1 MKKTLKMMWGL
12 VLFLACASVQAA
24 KGPTIDSVEN
34 KDNDLVYVT
43 ATKGDFNISY
53 YLMGTSISNAIKY
66 VSSSTN
72 AYLSMPN
79 GTFTVWAVD
88 TNGNTSTGYTFT
100 KESGSCNMTGVSN
113 ATGTGTIDM
122 CGIMSSTGLY
132 SNLTENVD
140 LVTCA
145 SGYYLH
151 TIQTEPISTTCR
163 LSSLDFTPYGLQK
176 RLCKNTYNYR
186 CVKNNNNN
194 VINAS
199 SYLASLTLST
209 GAYTSSFDPDKYDI
223 SFANGV
229 KFARDK
235 FEYEANVPSSTSII
249 TVFGKLLDED
259 ASFVDGYEPRTVYL
273 NYGEN
278 TVQVKVKGFVNKT
291 EMVSTYTIK
300 VNRAKPSGTGGSTS
314 NKSNVNTLS
323 DISISSGTLSP
334 KFNSNTNVYNVEV
347 ENDVD
352 ILTVGATLSDSK
364 ANFVGSYGPRN
375 VHLNEG
381 ENNVYLKVR
390 SEAGSVRV
398 YRLIVTRKK
407 ATNVEPEP
415 TPDPTPTPDPEPEP
429 TPDKSQ
435 ALLSSLKLSEGRI
448 DFESNVFDYNV
459 SVPNDVTNVIATV
472 ELQNETDKVEI
483 KGGESLEV
491 GANELTVTVT
501 SSDNTVTNVYTIY
514 IIRKEGDVG
523 DNSLLKSLVI
533 SGHAINFN
541 PNINEYNITI
551 KKNETDVGIECVP
564 EDTNASIT
572 IEGNANLTT
581 GSQIKIRV
589 TAENGNYTDYLVNV
603 TGYQKKSNIIGT
615 IFIVLLVILAVAY
628 AILRAL
634 GYKIYFNLQGI
645 KNFFSNLFNSIFTRK

>member
-1 MKKTLKMMWGL
+1 MKKTFKMLWGL
-12 VLFLACASVQAA
+12 VLFLLCVEVEAA

-34 KDNDLVYVT
+34 KDNDLIYVQ

-79 GTFTVWAVD
+79 GTYTIWAVD
-88 TNGNTSTGYTFT
+88 TNGNTSAGYTIT
-100 KESGSCNMTGVSN
+100 KDDGSCNMDGLSNVTGS
-113 ATGTGTIDM
+113 GTIDM

-132 SNLTENVD
+132 SNLTEGKT

-145 SGYYLH
+145 PGYYLH

-186 CVKNNNNN
+186 CEKNTGNI
-194 VINAS
+194 VLNAS
-199 SYLASLTLST
+199 SYLNSLSLSRGSISPAFDKT
-209 GAYTSSFDPDKYDI
+209 KFDYTATVS
-223 SFANGV
+223 
-229 KFARDK
+229 
-235 FEYEANVPSSTSII
+235 SSTSVV
-249 TVFGKLLDED
+249 TVYASLLDSD
-259 ASFVDGYEPRTVYL
+259 ASFVDGYEPRTVNL

-278 TVQVKVKGFVNKT
+278 TIQIKVKGFALQEAT
-291 EMVSTYTIK
+291 ESTYTIK
-300 VNRAKPSGTGGSTS
+300 ITRTKSSGTGGATVS
-314 NKSNVNTLS
+314 KSSVNTLS
-323 DISISSGTLSP
+323 NITLSNGTLSP

-347 ENDVD
+347 ENNVDV
-352 ILTVGATLSDSK
+352 LTVGATLTDNKSS
-364 ANFVGSYGPRN
+364 FVNSYGPRN

-381 ENNVYLKVR
+381 ENNIYLKVK

-398 YRLIVTRKK
+398 YRLIITRKK
-407 ATNVEPEP
+407 ANNVEPEP
-415 TPDPTPTPDPEPEP
+415 TPTPTPDPTPEP
-429 TPDKSQ
+429 TPEVSK
-435 ALLSSLKLSEGRI
+435 ALLSSLKLSEGKI

-459 SVPNDVTNVIATV
+459 TVGYDVTNVVATV
-472 ELQNETDKVEI
+472 ELENDTDTVDI

-491 GANELTVTVT
+491 GANELTITVT
-501 SSDNTVTNVYTIY
+501 SSDGSVSNVYTIY
-514 IIRKEGDVG
+514 IIKKEADTDISG
-523 DNSLLKSLVI
+523 NSLLKSLVI
-533 SGHAINFN
+533 NGHAINFD
-541 PNINEYNITI
+541 PNVNEYNITI

-564 EDTNASIT
+564 DDSNASVT

-589 TAENGNYTDYLVNV
+589 TAENGNYTDYLINV

-645 KNFFSNLFNSIFTRK
+645 KNFFSNLFNGIFTRK

>member
-1 MKKTLKMMWGL
+1 MKKTFKMLWGL
-12 VLFLACASVQAA
+12 VLFLLCVEVEAA

-34 KDNDLVYVT
+34 KDNDLIYVQ

-79 GTFTVWAVD
+79 GTYTIWAVD
-88 TNGNTSTGYTFT
+88 TNGNTSAGYTIT
-100 KESGSCNMTGVSN
+100 KDDGSCNMDGLSNVTGS
-113 ATGTGTIDM
+113 GTIDM

-132 SNLTENVD
+132 SNLTEGKT

-145 SGYYLH
+145 PGYYLH

-186 CVKNNNNN
+186 CEKNTGNI
-194 VINAS
+194 VLNAS
-199 SYLASLTLST
+199 SYLNSLSLSRGSISPAFDKT
-209 GAYTSSFDPDKYDI
+209 KFDYTATVS
-223 SFANGV
+223 
-229 KFARDK
+229 
-235 FEYEANVPSSTSII
+235 SSTSVV
-249 TVFGKLLDED
+249 TVYASLLDSD
-259 ASFVDGYEPRTVYL
+259 ASFVDGYEPRTVNL

-278 TVQVKVKGFVNKT
+278 TIQIKVKGFALQEAT
-291 EMVSTYTIK
+291 ESTYTIK
-300 VNRAKPSGTGGSTS
+300 ITRTKSSGTGGATVS
-314 NKSNVNTLS
+314 KSSVNTLS
-323 DISISSGTLSP
+323 NITLSNGTLSP

-352 ILTVGATLSDSK
+352 VLTVGATLTDNKSS
-364 ANFVGSYGPRN
+364 FVNSYGPRN

-381 ENNVYLKVR
+381 ENNVYLKVK

-398 YRLIVTRKK
+398 YRLIITRKK
-407 ATNVEPEP
+407 ANNVEPEP
-415 TPDPTPTPDPEPEP
+415 TPTPTPDPTPAP
-429 TPDKSQ
+429 TPEVSK
-435 ALLSSLKLSEGRI
+435 ALLSSLKLSEGKI

-459 SVPNDVTNVIATV
+459 TVGYDVTNVVATV
-472 ELQNETDKVEI
+472 ELENDTDTVDI

-491 GANELTVTVT
+491 GANELTITVT
-501 SSDNTVTNVYTIY
+501 SSDGSVSNVYTIY
-514 IIRKEGDVG
+514 IIKKEADTDISG
-523 DNSLLKSLVI
+523 NSLLKSLVI
-533 SGHAINFN
+533 NGHAINFD
-541 PNINEYNITI
+541 PNVNEYNITI

-564 EDTNASIT
+564 DDSNASVT

-589 TAENGNYTDYLVNV
+589 TAENGNYTDYLINV

-615 IFIVLLVILAVAY
+615 IFIVLLVILAIAY

-645 KNFFSNLFNSIFTRK
+645 KNFFSNLFNGIFTRK

>member
-1 MKKTLKMMWGL
+1 MKKTFKMLWGL
-12 VLFLACASVQAA
+12 VLFLLCVEVEAA

-34 KDNDLVYVT
+34 KDNDLIYVQ
-43 ATKGDFNISY
+43 ATKGDYNISY

-79 GTFTVWAVD
+79 GTYTIWAVD
-88 TNGNTSTGYTFT
+88 TNGNTSAGYTIT
-100 KESGSCNMTGVSN
+100 KDDGSCNMDGLSNVTGS
-113 ATGTGTIDM
+113 GTIDM

-132 SNLTENVD
+132 SNLTEGKT

-145 SGYYLH
+145 PGYYLH

-186 CVKNNNNN
+186 CEKNTGNI
-194 VINAS
+194 VLNAS
-199 SYLASLTLST
+199 SYLNSLSLSRGSISPAFDKT
-209 GAYTSSFDPDKYDI
+209 KFDYTATVS
-223 SFANGV
+223 
-229 KFARDK
+229 
-235 FEYEANVPSSTSII
+235 SSTSVV
-249 TVFGKLLDED
+249 TVYASLLDSD
-259 ASFVDGYEPRTVYL
+259 ASFVDGYEPRTVNL

-278 TVQVKVKGFVNKT
+278 TIQIKVKGFALQEAT
-291 EMVSTYTIK
+291 ESTYTIK
-300 VNRAKPSGTGGSTS
+300 ITRTKSSGTGGATVS
-314 NKSNVNTLS
+314 KSSVNTLS
-323 DISISSGTLSP
+323 NITLSNGTLSP

-347 ENDVD
+347 ENNVDV
-352 ILTVGATLSDSK
+352 LTVGATLTDNKS
-364 ANFVGSYGPRN
+364 NFVNSYGPRN

-381 ENNVYLKVR
+381 ENNIYLKVK

-398 YRLIVTRKK
+398 YRLIITRKK
-407 ATNVEPEP
+407 ANIVEPEP
-415 TPDPTPTPDPEPEP
+415 TPTPTPDPTPEP
-429 TPDKSQ
+429 TPEVSK
-435 ALLSSLKLSEGRI
+435 ALLSSLKLSEGKI

-459 SVPNDVTNVIATV
+459 TVGYDVTNVVATV
-472 ELQNETDKVEI
+472 ELENDTDTVDI

-491 GANELTVTVT
+491 GANELTITVT
-501 SSDNTVTNVYTIY
+501 SSDGSVSNVYTIY
-514 IIRKEGDVG
+514 IIKKEADADISG
-523 DNSLLKSLVI
+523 NSLLKSLVI
-533 SGHAINFN
+533 NGHAINFD
-541 PNINEYNITI
+541 PNVNEYNITI

-564 EDTNASIT
+564 DDSNASVT

-589 TAENGNYTDYLVNV
+589 TAENGNYTDYLINV

-615 IFIVLLVILAVAY
+615 IFIVLLVILAIAY

-645 KNFFSNLFNSIFTRK
+645 KNFFSNLFNGIFTRK

>member
-1 MKKTLKMMWGL
+1 MKKTFKMLWGL
-12 VLFLACASVQAA
+12 VLFLLCVEVEAA

-34 KDNDLVYVT
+34 KDNDLIYVQ

-79 GTFTVWAVD
+79 GTYTIWAVD
-88 TNGNTSTGYTFT
+88 TNGNTSAGYTIT
-100 KESGSCNMTGVSN
+100 KDDGSCNMDGLSNVTGS
-113 ATGTGTIDM
+113 GTIDM

-132 SNLTENVD
+132 SNLTEGKT

-145 SGYYLH
+145 PGYYLH

-186 CVKNNNNN
+186 CEKNTGNI
-194 VINAS
+194 VLNAS
-199 SYLASLTLST
+199 SYLNSLSLSRGSISPAFDKT
-209 GAYTSSFDPDKYDI
+209 KFDYTATVS
-223 SFANGV
+223 
-229 KFARDK
+229 
-235 FEYEANVPSSTSII
+235 SSTSVV
-249 TVFGKLLDED
+249 TVYASLLDSD
-259 ASFVDGYEPRTVYL
+259 ASFVDGYEPRTVNL

-278 TVQVKVKGFVNKT
+278 TIQIKVKGFALQEAT
-291 EMVSTYTIK
+291 ESTYTIK
-300 VNRAKPSGTGGSTS
+300 ITRTKSSGTGGATVS
-314 NKSNVNTLS
+314 KSSVNTLS
-323 DISISSGTLSP
+323 NITLSNGSLSP

-352 ILTVGATLSDSK
+352 VLTVGATLTDNKSS
-364 ANFVGSYGPRN
+364 FVNSYGPRN

-381 ENNVYLKVR
+381 ENNVYLKVK

-398 YRLIVTRKK
+398 YRLIITRKK
-407 ATNVEPEP
+407 ANNVEPEP
-415 TPDPTPTPDPEPEP
+415 TPTPTPDPTPAP
-429 TPDKSQ
+429 TPEVSK
-435 ALLSSLKLSEGRI
+435 ALLSSLKLSEGKI

-459 SVPNDVTNVIATV
+459 TVGYDVTNVVATV
-472 ELQNETDKVEI
+472 ELENDTDTVDI

-491 GANELTVTVT
+491 GANELTITVT
-501 SSDNTVTNVYTIY
+501 SSDGSVSNVYTIY
-514 IIRKEGDVG
+514 IIKKEADTDISG
-523 DNSLLKSLVI
+523 NSLLKSLVI
-533 SGHAINFN
+533 NGHAINFD
-541 PNINEYNITI
+541 PNVNEYNITI

-564 EDTNASIT
+564 DDSNASVT

-589 TAENGNYTDYLVNV
+589 TAENGNYTDYLINV

-615 IFIVLLVILAVAY
+615 IFIVLLVILAIAY

-645 KNFFSNLFNSIFTRK
+645 KNFFSNLFNGIFTRK

>member
-1 MKKTLKMMWGL
+1 MKKTFKMLWGL
-12 VLFLACASVQAA
+12 VLFLLCVEVEAA
-24 KGPTIDSVEN
+24 KGPTIDSVES
-34 KDNDLVYVT
+34 KDNDLIYVQ
-43 ATKGDFNISY
+43 ATKGDYNISY

-79 GTFTVWAVD
+79 GTYTIWAVD
-88 TNGNTSTGYTFT
+88 TNGNTSAGYTIT
-100 KESGSCNMTGVSN
+100 KDDGSCNMDGLSNVTGS
-113 ATGTGTIDM
+113 GTIDM

-132 SNLTENVD
+132 SNLTEGKT

-145 SGYYLH
+145 PGYYLH

-186 CVKNNNNN
+186 CEKNTGNI
-194 VINAS
+194 VLNAS
-199 SYLASLTLST
+199 SYLNSLSLSRGSISPAFDKT
-209 GAYTSSFDPDKYDI
+209 KFDYTATVS
-223 SFANGV
+223 
-229 KFARDK
+229 
-235 FEYEANVPSSTSII
+235 SSTSVV
-249 TVFGKLLDED
+249 TVYASLLDSD
-259 ASFVDGYEPRTVYL
+259 ASFVDGYEPRTVNL

-278 TVQVKVKGFVNKT
+278 TIQIKVKGFALQEAT
-291 EMVSTYTIK
+291 ESTYTIK
-300 VNRAKPSGTGGSTS
+300 ITRTKSSGTGGATVS
-314 NKSNVNTLS
+314 KSSVNTLS
-323 DISISSGTLSP
+323 NITLSNGTLSP

-352 ILTVGATLSDSK
+352 VLTVGATLTDNKS
-364 ANFVGSYGPRN
+364 NFVNSYGPRN

-381 ENNVYLKVR
+381 ENNIYLKVK

-398 YRLIVTRKK
+398 YRLIITRKK
-407 ATNVEPEP
+407 ANNVEPEP
-415 TPDPTPTPDPEPEP
+415 TPTPTPDPTPAP
-429 TPDKSQ
+429 TPEVSK
-435 ALLSSLKLSEGRI
+435 ALLSSLKLSEGKI

-459 SVPNDVTNVIATV
+459 TVGYDVTNVVATV
-472 ELQNETDKVEI
+472 ELENDTDTVDI

-491 GANELTVTVT
+491 GANELTITVT
-501 SSDNTVTNVYTIY
+501 SSDGSVSNVYTIY
-514 IIRKEGDVG
+514 IIKKEADADISG
-523 DNSLLKSLVI
+523 NSLLKSLVI
-533 SGHAINFN
+533 NGHAINFD
-541 PNINEYNITI
+541 PNVNEYNITI

-564 EDTNASIT
+564 DDSNASVT

-589 TAENGNYTDYLVNV
+589 TAENGNYTDYLINV

-615 IFIVLLVILAVAY
+615 IFIVLLVILAIAY

-645 KNFFSNLFNSIFTRK
+645 KNFFSNLFNGIFTRK

>member
-1 MKKTLKMMWGL
+1 MKKTFKMLWGL
-12 VLFLACASVQAA
+12 VLFLLCVEVEAA

-34 KDNDLVYVT
+34 KDNDLIYVQ

-79 GTFTVWAVD
+79 GTYTIWAVD
-88 TNGNTSTGYTFT
+88 TNGNTSAGYTIT
-100 KESGSCNMTGVSN
+100 KDDGSCNMDGLSNVTGS
-113 ATGTGTIDM
+113 GTIDM

-132 SNLTENVD
+132 SNLTEGKT

-145 SGYYLH
+145 PGYYLH

-186 CVKNNNNN
+186 CEKNTGNI
-194 VINAS
+194 VLNAS
-199 SYLASLTLST
+199 SYLNSLSLSRGSISPAFDKT
-209 GAYTSSFDPDKYDI
+209 KFDYTATVS
-223 SFANGV
+223 
-229 KFARDK
+229 
-235 FEYEANVPSSTSII
+235 SSTSVV
-249 TVFGKLLDED
+249 TVYASLLDSD
-259 ASFVDGYEPRTVYL
+259 ASFVDGYEPRTVNL

-278 TVQVKVKGFVNKT
+278 IIQIKVKGFALQEAT
-291 EMVSTYTIK
+291 ESTYTIK
-300 VNRAKPSGTGGSTS
+300 ITRTKSSGTGGATVS
-314 NKSNVNTLS
+314 KSSVNTLS
-323 DISISSGTLSP
+323 NITLSNGTLSP

-347 ENDVD
+347 ENNVDV
-352 ILTVGATLSDSK
+352 LTVGATLTDNKSS
-364 ANFVGSYGPRN
+364 FVNSYGPRN

-381 ENNVYLKVR
+381 ENNVYLKVK

-398 YRLIVTRKK
+398 YRLIITRKK
-407 ATNVEPEP
+407 ANNVEPEP
-415 TPDPTPTPDPEPEP
+415 TPTPTPDPTPEP
-429 TPDKSQ
+429 TPEVSK
-435 ALLSSLKLSEGRI
+435 ALLSSLKLSEGKI

-459 SVPNDVTNVIATV
+459 TVGYDVTNVVATV
-472 ELQNETDKVEI
+472 ELENDTDTVDI

-491 GANELTVTVT
+491 GANELTITVT
-501 SSDNTVTNVYTIY
+501 SSDGSVSNVYTIY
-514 IIRKEGDVG
+514 IIKKEADADISG
-523 DNSLLKSLVI
+523 NSLLKSLVI
-533 SGHAINFN
+533 NGHAINFD
-541 PNINEYNITI
+541 PNVNEYNITI

-564 EDTNASIT
+564 DDSNASVT

-589 TAENGNYTDYLVNV
+589 TAENGNYTDYLINV

-615 IFIVLLVILAVAY
+615 IFIVLLVILAIAY

-645 KNFFSNLFNSIFTRK
+645 KNFFSNLFNGIFTRK

>member
-1 MKKTLKMMWGL
+1 MKKTFKMLWGL
-12 VLFLACASVQAA
+12 VLFLLCVEVEAA

-34 KDNDLVYVT
+34 KDNDLIYVQ

-79 GTFTVWAVD
+79 GTYTIWAVD
-88 TNGNTSTGYTFT
+88 TNGNTSAGYTIT
-100 KESGSCNMTGVSN
+100 KDDGSCNMDGLSNVTGS
-113 ATGTGTIDM
+113 GTIDM

-132 SNLTENVD
+132 SNLTEGKT

-145 SGYYLH
+145 PGYYLH

-186 CVKNNNNN
+186 CEKNTGNI
-194 VINAS
+194 VLNAS
-199 SYLASLTLST
+199 SYLNSLSLSRGSISPAFDKT
-209 GAYTSSFDPDKYDI
+209 KFDYTATVS
-223 SFANGV
+223 
-229 KFARDK
+229 
-235 FEYEANVPSSTSII
+235 SSTSVV
-249 TVFGKLLDED
+249 TVYASLLDSD
-259 ASFVDGYEPRTVYL
+259 ASFVDGYEPRTVNL

-278 TVQVKVKGFVNKT
+278 TIQIKVKGFALQEAT
-291 EMVSTYTIK
+291 ESTYTIK
-300 VNRAKPSGTGGSTS
+300 ITRTKSSGTGGATVS
-314 NKSNVNTLS
+314 KSSVNTLS
-323 DISISSGTLSP
+323 NITLSNGTLSP

-352 ILTVGATLSDSK
+352 VLTVGATLTDNKSR
-364 ANFVGSYGPRN
+364 FVNSYGPRN

-381 ENNVYLKVR
+381 ENNIYLKVK

-398 YRLIVTRKK
+398 YRLIITRKK
-407 ATNVEPEP
+407 ANNVEPEP
-415 TPDPTPTPDPEPEP
+415 TPTPTPDPTPEP
-429 TPDKSQ
+429 TPEVSK
-435 ALLSSLKLSEGRI
+435 ALLSSLKLSEGKI

-459 SVPNDVTNVIATV
+459 TVGYDVTNVVATV
-472 ELQNETDKVEI
+472 ELENDTDTVDI

-491 GANELTVTVT
+491 GANELTITVT
-501 SSDNTVTNVYTIY
+501 SSDGSVSNVYTIY
-514 IIRKEGDVG
+514 IIKKEADTDISG
-523 DNSLLKSLVI
+523 NSLLKSLVI
-533 SGHAINFN
+533 NGHVINFD
-541 PNINEYNITI
+541 PNVNEYNITI

-564 EDTNASIT
+564 DDSNASVT

-589 TAENGNYTDYLVNV
+589 TAENGNYTDYLINV

-645 KNFFSNLFNSIFTRK
+645 KNFFSNLFNGIFTRK

>member
-1 MKKTLKMMWGL
+1 
-12 VLFLACASVQAA
+12 
-24 KGPTIDSVEN
+24 
-34 KDNDLVYVT
+34 
-43 ATKGDFNISY
+43 
-53 YLMGTSISNAIKY
+53 MGTSISNAIKY

-79 GTFTVWAVD
+79 GTYTIWAVD
-88 TNGNTSTGYTFT
+88 TNGNTSAGYTIT
-100 KESGSCNMTGVSN
+100 KDDGSCNMDGLSNVTGS
-113 ATGTGTIDM
+113 GTIDM

-132 SNLTENVD
+132 SNLTEGKT

-145 SGYYLH
+145 PGYYLH

-186 CVKNNNNN
+186 CEKNTGNI
-194 VINAS
+194 VLNAS
-199 SYLASLTLST
+199 SYLNSLSLSRGSISPAFDKT
-209 GAYTSSFDPDKYDI
+209 KFDYTATVS
-223 SFANGV
+223 
-229 KFARDK
+229 
-235 FEYEANVPSSTSII
+235 SSTSVV
-249 TVFGKLLDED
+249 TVYASLLDSD
-259 ASFVDGYEPRTVYL
+259 ASFVDGYEPRTVNL

-278 TVQVKVKGFVNKT
+278 TIQIKVKGFALQEAT
-291 EMVSTYTIK
+291 ESTYTIK
-300 VNRAKPSGTGGSTS
+300 ITRTKSSGTGGATVS
-314 NKSNVNTLS
+314 KSSVNTLS
-323 DISISSGTLSP
+323 NITLSNGTLSP

-352 ILTVGATLSDSK
+352 VLTVGATLTDNKS
-364 ANFVGSYGPRN
+364 NFVNSYGPRN

-381 ENNVYLKVR
+381 ENNIYLKVK

-398 YRLIVTRKK
+398 YRLIITRKK
-407 ATNVEPEP
+407 ANNVEPEP
-415 TPDPTPTPDPEPEP
+415 TPTPTPDPTPEP
-429 TPDKSQ
+429 TPEVSK
-435 ALLSSLKLSEGRI
+435 ALLSSLKLSEGKI

-459 SVPNDVTNVIATV
+459 TVGYDVTNVVATV
-472 ELQNETDKVEI
+472 ELENDTDTVDI

-491 GANELTVTVT
+491 GANELTITVT
-501 SSDNTVTNVYTIY
+501 SSDGSVSNVYTIY
-514 IIRKEGDVG
+514 IIKKEADADISG
-523 DNSLLKSLVI
+523 NSLLKSLVI
-533 SGHAINFN
+533 NGHAINFD
-541 PNINEYNITI
+541 PNVNEYNITI

-564 EDTNASIT
+564 DDSNASVT

-589 TAENGNYTDYLVNV
+589 TAENGNYTDYLINV

-615 IFIVLLVILAVAY
+615 IFIVLLVILAIAY

-645 KNFFSNLFNSIFTRK
+645 KNFFSNLFNGIFTRK

>member
-1 MKKTLKMMWGL
+1 MKKTFKMLWGL
-12 VLFLACASVQAA
+12 VLFLLCVEVEAA

-34 KDNDLVYVT
+34 KDNDLIYVQ

-66 VSSSTN
+66 VSNSTN

-79 GTFTVWAVD
+79 GTYTIWAVD
-88 TNGNTSTGYTFT
+88 TNGNTSAGYTIT
-100 KESGSCNMTGVSN
+100 KDDGSCNMDGLSNVTGS
-113 ATGTGTIDM
+113 GTIDM

-132 SNLTENVD
+132 SNLTEGKT

-145 SGYYLH
+145 PGYYLH

-186 CVKNNNNN
+186 CEKNTGNI
-194 VINAS
+194 VLNAS
-199 SYLASLTLST
+199 SYLNSLSLSRGSISPAFDKT
-209 GAYTSSFDPDKYDI
+209 KFDYTATVS
-223 SFANGV
+223 
-229 KFARDK
+229 
-235 FEYEANVPSSTSII
+235 SSTSVV
-249 TVFGKLLDED
+249 TVYASLLDSD
-259 ASFVDGYEPRTVYL
+259 ASFVDGYEPRTVNL

-278 TVQVKVKGFVNKT
+278 TIQIKVKGFALQEAT
-291 EMVSTYTIK
+291 ESTYTIK
-300 VNRAKPSGTGGSTS
+300 ITRTKSSGTGGATVS
-314 NKSNVNTLS
+314 KSSVNTLS
-323 DISISSGTLSP
+323 NITLSNGTLSP

-352 ILTVGATLSDSK
+352 VLTVGATLTDNKSS
-364 ANFVGSYGPRN
+364 FVNSYGPRN

-381 ENNVYLKVR
+381 ENNVYLKVK

-398 YRLIVTRKK
+398 YRLIITRKK
-407 ATNVEPEP
+407 ANNVEPEP
-415 TPDPTPTPDPEPEP
+415 TPTPDPTPEP
-429 TPDKSQ
+429 TPEVSK
-435 ALLSSLKLSEGRI
+435 ALLSSLKLSEGKI

-459 SVPNDVTNVIATV
+459 TVGYDVTNVVATV
-472 ELQNETDKVEI
+472 ELENDTDTVDI

-491 GANELTVTVT
+491 GANELTITVT
-501 SSDNTVTNVYTIY
+501 SSDGSVSNVYTIY
-514 IIRKEGDVG
+514 IIKKEADTDISG
-523 DNSLLKSLVI
+523 NSLLKSLVI
-533 SGHAINFN
+533 NGHAINFD
-541 PNINEYNITI
+541 PNVNEYNITI

-564 EDTNASIT
+564 DDSNASVT

-589 TAENGNYTDYLVNV
+589 TAENGNYTDYLINV

-615 IFIVLLVILAVAY
+615 IFIVLLVILAIAY

-645 KNFFSNLFNSIFTRK
+645 KNFFSNLFNGIFTRK

>member
-1 MKKTLKMMWGL
+1 MKKTFKMLWGL
-12 VLFLACASVQAA
+12 VLFLLCVEVEAA

-34 KDNDLVYVT
+34 KDNDLIYVQ

-79 GTFTVWAVD
+79 GTYTIWAVD
-88 TNGNTSTGYTFT
+88 TNGNTSAGYTIT
-100 KESGSCNMTGVSN
+100 KDDGSCNMDGLSNVTGS
-113 ATGTGTIDM
+113 GTIDM

-132 SNLTENVD
+132 SNLTEGKT

-145 SGYYLH
+145 PGYYLH

-186 CVKNNNNN
+186 CEKNTGNI
-194 VINAS
+194 VLNAS
-199 SYLASLTLST
+199 SYLNSLSLSRGSISPAFDKT
-209 GAYTSSFDPDKYDI
+209 KFDYTATVS
-223 SFANGV
+223 
-229 KFARDK
+229 
-235 FEYEANVPSSTSII
+235 SSTSVV
-249 TVFGKLLDED
+249 TVYASLLDSD
-259 ASFVDGYEPRTVYL
+259 ASFVDGYEPRTVNL

-278 TVQVKVKGFVNKT
+278 TIQIKVKGFALQEAT
-291 EMVSTYTIK
+291 ESTYTIK
-300 VNRAKPSGTGGSTS
+300 ITRTKSSGTGGATVS
-314 NKSNVNTLS
+314 KSSVNTLS
-323 DISISSGTLSP
+323 NITLSNGTLSP

-352 ILTVGATLSDSK
+352 VLTVGATLTDNKS
-364 ANFVGSYGPRN
+364 NFVNSYGPRN

-381 ENNVYLKVR
+381 ENNIYLKVK

-398 YRLIVTRKK
+398 YRLIITRKK
-407 ATNVEPEP
+407 ANNVEPEP
-415 TPDPTPTPDPEPEP
+415 TPTPTPDPTPAP
-429 TPDKSQ
+429 TPEVSK
-435 ALLSSLKLSEGRI
+435 ALLSSLKLSEGKI

-459 SVPNDVTNVIATV
+459 TVGYDVTNVVATV
-472 ELQNETDKVEI
+472 ELENDTDTVDI

-491 GANELTVTVT
+491 GANELTITVT
-501 SSDNTVTNVYTIY
+501 SSDGSVSNVYTIY
-514 IIRKEGDVG
+514 IIKKEADADISG
-523 DNSLLKSLVI
+523 NSLLKSLVI
-533 SGHAINFN
+533 NGHAINFD
-541 PNINEYNITI
+541 PNVNEYNITI

-564 EDTNASIT
+564 DDSNASVT

-589 TAENGNYTDYLVNV
+589 TAENGNYTDYLINV

-615 IFIVLLVILAVAY
+615 IFIVLLVILAIAY

-645 KNFFSNLFNSIFTRK
+645 KNFFSNLFNGIFTRK

>member
-1 MKKTLKMMWGL
+1 MKKTFKMLWGL
-12 VLFLACASVQAA
+12 VLFLLCVEVEAA

-34 KDNDLVYVT
+34 KDNDLIYVQ
-43 ATKGDFNISY
+43 ATKGDYNISY

-79 GTFTVWAVD
+79 GTYTIWAVD
-88 TNGNTSTGYTFT
+88 TNGNTSAGYTIT
-100 KESGSCNMTGVSN
+100 KDDGSCNMDGLSNVTGS
-113 ATGTGTIDM
+113 GTIDM

-132 SNLTENVD
+132 SNLTEGKT

-145 SGYYLH
+145 PGYYLH

-186 CVKNNNNN
+186 CEKNTGNT
-194 VINAS
+194 VLNAS
-199 SYLASLTLST
+199 SYLNSLSLSRGSISPAFDKT
-209 GAYTSSFDPDKYDI
+209 KFDYTATVS
-223 SFANGV
+223 
-229 KFARDK
+229 
-235 FEYEANVPSSTSII
+235 SSTSVV
-249 TVFGKLLDED
+249 TVYASLLDSD
-259 ASFVDGYEPRTVYL
+259 ASFVDGYEPRTVNL

-278 TVQVKVKGFVNKT
+278 TIQIKVKGFALQEAT
-291 EMVSTYTIK
+291 ESTYTIK
-300 VNRAKPSGTGGSTS
+300 ITRTKPSGTGGATVS
-314 NKSNVNTLS
+314 KSSVNTLS
-323 DISISSGTLSP
+323 NITLSNGTLSP

-352 ILTVGATLSDSK
+352 VLTVGATLTDNKSS
-364 ANFVGSYGPRN
+364 FVNSYGPRN

-381 ENNVYLKVR
+381 ENNIYLKVK

-398 YRLIVTRKK
+398 YRLIITRKK
-407 ATNVEPEP
+407 ANNVEPAPEPTP
-415 TPDPTPTPDPEPEP
+415 TPDPTPEP
-429 TPDKSQ
+429 TPEVSK
-435 ALLSSLKLSEGRI
+435 ALLSSLKLSEGKI

-459 SVPNDVTNVIATV
+459 TVGYDVTNVVATV
-472 ELQNETDKVEI
+472 ELENYTDTVDI

-491 GANELTVTVT
+491 GANELTITVT
-501 SSDNTVTNVYTIY
+501 SSDGSVSNVYTIY
-514 IIRKEGDVG
+514 IIKKEADTDISG
-523 DNSLLKSLVI
+523 NSLLKSLVI
-533 SGHAINFN
+533 SGHAINFDAN
-541 PNINEYNITI
+541 VNEYNITI

-564 EDTNASIT
+564 DDSNASVT

-589 TAENGNYTDYLVNV
+589 TAENGNYTDYLINV

-615 IFIVLLVILAVAY
+615 IFIVLLVILAIAY

-645 KNFFSNLFNSIFTRK
+645 KNFFSNLFNGIFTRK

>member
-1 MKKTLKMMWGL
+1 MKKTFKMLWGL
-12 VLFLACASVQAA
+12 VLFLLCVEVEAA

-34 KDNDLVYVT
+34 KDNDLIYVQ

-79 GTFTVWAVD
+79 GTYTIWAVD
-88 TNGNTSTGYTFT
+88 TNGNTSAGYTIT
-100 KESGSCNMTGVSN
+100 KDDGSCNMDGLSNVTGS
-113 ATGTGTIDM
+113 GTIDM

-132 SNLTENVD
+132 SNLTEGKT

-145 SGYYLH
+145 PGYYLH

-186 CVKNNNNN
+186 CEKNTGNI
-194 VINAS
+194 VLNAS
-199 SYLASLTLST
+199 SYLNSLSLSRGSISPAFDKT
-209 GAYTSSFDPDKYDI
+209 KFDYTATVS
-223 SFANGV
+223 
-229 KFARDK
+229 
-235 FEYEANVPSSTSII
+235 SSTSVV
-249 TVFGKLLDED
+249 TVYASLLDSD
-259 ASFVDGYEPRTVYL
+259 ASFVDGYEPRTVNL

-278 TVQVKVKGFVNKT
+278 TIQIKVKGFALQEAT
-291 EMVSTYTIK
+291 ESTYTIK
-300 VNRAKPSGTGGSTS
+300 ITRTKSSGTGGATVS
-314 NKSNVNTLS
+314 KSSVNTLS
-323 DISISSGTLSP
+323 NITLSNGSLSP

-352 ILTVGATLSDSK
+352 VLTVGATLTDNKSS
-364 ANFVGSYGPRN
+364 FVNSYGPRN

-381 ENNVYLKVR
+381 ENNIYLKVK

-398 YRLIVTRKK
+398 YRLIITRKK
-407 ATNVEPEP
+407 ANNVEPAPEPNP
-415 TPDPTPTPDPEPEP
+415 TPDPTPEP
-429 TPDKSQ
+429 TPEVSK
-435 ALLSSLKLSEGRI
+435 ALLLSLKLSEGKI

-459 SVPNDVTNVIATV
+459 TVGYDVTNVVATV
-472 ELQNETDKVEI
+472 ELENDTDTVDI

-491 GANELTVTVT
+491 GANELTITVT
-501 SSDNTVTNVYTIY
+501 SSDGSVSNVYTIY
-514 IIRKEGDVG
+514 IIKKEADTDISG
-523 DNSLLKSLVI
+523 NSLLKSLVI
-533 SGHAINFN
+533 NGHAINFD
-541 PNINEYNITI
+541 PNVNEYNITI

-564 EDTNASIT
+564 DDSNASVT

-589 TAENGNYTDYLVNV
+589 TAENGNYTDYLINV

-615 IFIVLLVILAVAY
+615 IFIVLLVILAIAY

-645 KNFFSNLFNSIFTRK
+645 KNFFSNLFNGIFTRK

>member
-1 MKKTLKMMWGL
+1 MKKTFKMLWGL
-12 VLFLACASVQAA
+12 VLFLLCVEVEAA

-34 KDNDLVYVT
+34 KDNDLIYVQ

-79 GTFTVWAVD
+79 GTYTIWAVD
-88 TNGNTSTGYTFT
+88 TNGNTSAGYTIT
-100 KESGSCNMTGVSN
+100 KDDGSCNMDGLSNVTGS
-113 ATGTGTIDM
+113 GTIDM

-132 SNLTENVD
+132 SNLTEGKT

-145 SGYYLH
+145 PGYYLH

-186 CVKNNNNN
+186 CEKNTGNI
-194 VINAS
+194 VLNAS
-199 SYLASLTLST
+199 SYLNSLSLSRGSISPAFDKT
-209 GAYTSSFDPDKYDI
+209 KFDYTATVS
-223 SFANGV
+223 
-229 KFARDK
+229 
-235 FEYEANVPSSTSII
+235 SSTSVV
-249 TVFGKLLDED
+249 TVYASLLDSD
-259 ASFVDGYEPRTVYL
+259 ASFVDGYEPRTVNL

-278 TVQVKVKGFVNKT
+278 TIQIKVKGFALQEAT
-291 EMVSTYTIK
+291 ESTYTIK
-300 VNRAKPSGTGGSTS
+300 ITRTKSSGTGGATVS
-314 NKSNVNTLS
+314 KSSVNTLS
-323 DISISSGTLSP
+323 NITLSNGTLSP

-352 ILTVGATLSDSK
+352 VLTVGATLTDNKSS
-364 ANFVGSYGPRN
+364 FVNSYGPRN

-381 ENNVYLKVR
+381 ENNVYLKVK

-398 YRLIVTRKK
+398 YRLIITRKK
-407 ATNVEPEP
+407 ANNVEPEP
-415 TPDPTPTPDPEPEP
+415 TPTPTPDPTPEP
-429 TPDKSQ
+429 TPEVSK
-435 ALLSSLKLSEGRI
+435 ALLSSLKLSEGKI

-459 SVPNDVTNVIATV
+459 TVGYDVTNVVATV
-472 ELQNETDKVEI
+472 ELENDTDTVDI

-491 GANELTVTVT
+491 GANELTITVT
-501 SSDNTVTNVYTIY
+501 SSDGSVSNVYTIY
-514 IIRKEGDVG
+514 IIKKEADADISG
-523 DNSLLKSLVI
+523 NSLLKSLVI
-533 SGHAINFN
+533 NGHAINFD
-541 PNINEYNITI
+541 PNVNEYNITI

-564 EDTNASIT
+564 DDSNASVT

-589 TAENGNYTDYLVNV
+589 TAENGNYTDYLINV

-615 IFIVLLVILAVAY
+615 IFIVLLVILAIAY

-645 KNFFSNLFNSIFTRK
+645 KNFFSNLFNGIFTRK

>member
-1 MKKTLKMMWGL
+1 MKKTFKMLWGL
-12 VLFLACASVQAA
+12 VLFLLCVEVEAA

-34 KDNDLVYVT
+34 KDNDLIYVQ

-79 GTFTVWAVD
+79 GTYTIWAVD
-88 TNGNTSTGYTFT
+88 TNGNTSAGYTIT
-100 KESGSCNMTGVSN
+100 KDDGSCNMDGLSNVTGS
-113 ATGTGTIDM
+113 GTIDM

-132 SNLTENVD
+132 SNLTEGKT

-145 SGYYLH
+145 PGYYLH

-186 CVKNNNNN
+186 CEKNTGNI
-194 VINAS
+194 VLNAS
-199 SYLASLTLST
+199 SYLNSLSLSRGSISPAFDKT
-209 GAYTSSFDPDKYDI
+209 KFDYTATVS
-223 SFANGV
+223 
-229 KFARDK
+229 
-235 FEYEANVPSSTSII
+235 SSTSVV
-249 TVFGKLLDED
+249 TVYASLLDSD
-259 ASFVDGYEPRTVYL
+259 ASFVDGYEPRTVNL

-278 TVQVKVKGFVNKT
+278 TIQIKVKGFALQEAT
-291 EMVSTYTIK
+291 ESTYTIK
-300 VNRAKPSGTGGSTS
+300 ITRTKSSGTGGATVS
-314 NKSNVNTLS
+314 KSSVNTLS
-323 DISISSGTLSP
+323 NITLSNGTLSP

-352 ILTVGATLSDSK
+352 VLTVGATLTDNKS
-364 ANFVGSYGPRN
+364 NFVNSYGPRN

-381 ENNVYLKVR
+381 ENNIYLKVK

-398 YRLIVTRKK
+398 YRLIITRKK
-407 ATNVEPEP
+407 ANNVEPEP
-415 TPDPTPTPDPEPEP
+415 TPTPTPDPTPEP
-429 TPDKSQ
+429 TPEVSK
-435 ALLSSLKLSEGRI
+435 ALLSSLKLSEGKI

-459 SVPNDVTNVIATV
+459 TVGYDVTNVVATV
-472 ELQNETDKVEI
+472 ELENDTDTVDI

-491 GANELTVTVT
+491 GANELTITVT
-501 SSDNTVTNVYTIY
+501 SSDGSVSNVYTIY
-514 IIRKEGDVG
+514 IIKKEADTDISG
-523 DNSLLKSLVI
+523 NSLLKSLVI
-533 SGHAINFN
+533 NGHAINFD
-541 PNINEYNITI
+541 PNVNEYNITI
-551 KKNETDVGIECVP
+551 KKNETDIGIECVP
-564 EDTNASIT
+564 DDSNASVT

-589 TAENGNYTDYLVNV
+589 TAENGNYTDYLINV

-615 IFIVLLVILAVAY
+615 IFIVLLVILAIAY

-645 KNFFSNLFNSIFTRK
+645 KNFFSNLFNGIFTRK

>member
-1 MKKTLKMMWGL
+1 MKKTLIMVWGL
-12 VLFLACASVQAA
+12 VLFLACVEVRAA
-24 KGPTIDSVEN
+24 KGPIIDSIEN
-34 KDNDLVYVT
+34 KDNDLIYVQ
-43 ATKGDFNISY
+43 ATKGDFDISY
-53 YLMGTSISNAIKY
+53 YLMGTAISNAIKY

-79 GTFTVWAVD
+79 GTYTVWAVD
-88 TNGNTSTGYTFT
+88 TNGNTSNGYTFT
-100 KESGSCNMTGVSN
+100 KDSGSCNMTGVTN

-122 CGIMSSTGLY
+122 CGIMSSTGIY

-163 LSSLDFTPYGLQK
+163 LTSLGFTPYGLQK

-186 CVKNNNNN
+186 CVKNTSNN

-209 GAYTSSFDPDKYDI
+209 GAYTSSFDPNKYDI
-223 SFANGV
+223 SFANGA
-229 KFARDK
+229 KFAKDK
-235 FEYEANVPSSTSII
+235 FDYEANVSSSTSII

-291 EMVSTYTIK
+291 EYVSTYTIK
-300 VNRAKPSGTGGSTS
+300 VNRAKPNNTSGTIS

-323 DISISSGTLSP
+323 NITLSSGSLSP

-352 ILTVGATLSDSK
+352 VLTIGATLSDSK

-407 ATNVEPEP
+407 ADNTTPEP
-415 TPDPTPTPDPEPEP
+415 TPGPSPTPDPEP

-435 ALLSSLKLSEGRI
+435 ALLSSLKLSEGKI

-459 SVPNDVTNVIATV
+459 SVANEVTNVIATV
-472 ELQNETDKVEI
+472 ELQNDTDKVEI

-491 GANELTVTVT
+491 GANELTITVT
-501 SSDNTVTNVYTIY
+501 SSDGTVSNVYTIY
-514 IIRKEGDVG
+514 IIRKEDSSVS

-533 SGHAINFN
+533 SGHAINFDAN
-541 PNINEYNITI
+541 TNEYNITI

-564 EDTNASIT
+564 EDINASIS

-589 TAENGNYTDYLVNV
+589 TAENGNYTDYLINV

-628 AILRAL
+628 AVLRAL

>member
-1 MKKTLKMMWGL
+1 MKKTFKMLWGL
-12 VLFLACASVQAA
+12 VLFLLCVEVEAA

-34 KDNDLVYVT
+34 KDNDLIYVQ

-79 GTFTVWAVD
+79 GTYTIWAVD
-88 TNGNTSTGYTFT
+88 TNGNTSAGYTIT
-100 KESGSCNMTGVSN
+100 KDDGSCNMDGLSNVTGS
-113 ATGTGTIDM
+113 GTIDM

-132 SNLTENVD
+132 SNLTEGKT

-145 SGYYLH
+145 PGYYLH

-186 CVKNNNNN
+186 CEKNTGNI
-194 VINAS
+194 VLNAS
-199 SYLASLTLST
+199 SYLNSLSLSRGSISPAFDKT
-209 GAYTSSFDPDKYDI
+209 KFDYTATVS
-223 SFANGV
+223 
-229 KFARDK
+229 
-235 FEYEANVPSSTSII
+235 SSTSVV
-249 TVFGKLLDED
+249 TVYASLLDSD
-259 ASFVDGYEPRTVYL
+259 ASFVDGYEPRTVNL

-278 TVQVKVKGFVNKT
+278 TIQIKVKGFALQEAT
-291 EMVSTYTIK
+291 ESTYTIK
-300 VNRAKPSGTGGSTS
+300 ITRTKSSGTGGATVS
-314 NKSNVNTLS
+314 KSSVNTLS
-323 DISISSGTLSP
+323 NITLSNGSLSP

-352 ILTVGATLSDSK
+352 VLTVGATLTDNKSS
-364 ANFVGSYGPRN
+364 FVNSYGPRN

-381 ENNVYLKVR
+381 ENNVYLKVK

-398 YRLIVTRKK
+398 YRLIITRKK
-407 ATNVEPEP
+407 ANNVEPAPEPNP
-415 TPDPTPTPDPEPEP
+415 TPDPTPEP
-429 TPDKSQ
+429 TPEVSK
-435 ALLSSLKLSEGRI
+435 ALLSSLKLSEGKI

-459 SVPNDVTNVIATV
+459 TVGYDVTNVVATV
-472 ELQNETDKVEI
+472 ELENDTDTVDI

-491 GANELTVTVT
+491 GANELTITVT
-501 SSDNTVTNVYTIY
+501 SSDGSVSNVYTIY
-514 IIRKEGDVG
+514 IIKKEADTDISG
-523 DNSLLKSLVI
+523 NSLLKSLVI
-533 SGHAINFN
+533 NGHAINFD
-541 PNINEYNITI
+541 PNVNEYNITI

-564 EDTNASIT
+564 DDSNASVT

-589 TAENGNYTDYLVNV
+589 TAENGNYTDYLINV

-615 IFIVLLVILAVAY
+615 IFIVLLVILAIAY

-645 KNFFSNLFNSIFTRK
+645 KNFFSNLFNGIFTRK

>member
-1 MKKTLKMMWGL
+1 MKKTFKMLWGL
-12 VLFLACASVQAA
+12 VLFLLCVEVEAA

-34 KDNDLVYVT
+34 KDNDLIYVQ

-79 GTFTVWAVD
+79 GTYTIWAVD
-88 TNGNTSTGYTFT
+88 TNGNTSAGYTIT
-100 KESGSCNMTGVSN
+100 KDDGSCNMDGLSNVTGS
-113 ATGTGTIDM
+113 GTIDM

-132 SNLTENVD
+132 SNLTEGKT

-145 SGYYLH
+145 PGYYLH

-186 CVKNNNNN
+186 CEKNTGNI
-194 VINAS
+194 VLNAS
-199 SYLASLTLST
+199 SYLNSLSLSRGSISPAFDKT
-209 GAYTSSFDPDKYDI
+209 KFDYTATVS
-223 SFANGV
+223 
-229 KFARDK
+229 
-235 FEYEANVPSSTSII
+235 SSTSVV
-249 TVFGKLLDED
+249 TVYASLLDSD
-259 ASFVDGYEPRTVYL
+259 ASFVDGYEPRTVNL

-278 TVQVKVKGFVNKT
+278 TIQIKVKGFVLQEAT
-291 EMVSTYTIK
+291 ESTYTIK
-300 VNRAKPSGTGGSTS
+300 ITRTKPSGTGGATVS
-314 NKSNVNTLS
+314 KSSVNTLS
-323 DISISSGTLSP
+323 NITLSNGTLSP

-352 ILTVGATLSDSK
+352 VLTVGATLTDNKSS
-364 ANFVGSYGPRN
+364 FVNSYGPRN

-381 ENNVYLKVR
+381 ENNVYLKVK

-398 YRLIVTRKK
+398 YRLIITRKK
-407 ATNVEPEP
+407 ANNVEPAPEPNP
-415 TPDPTPTPDPEPEP
+415 TPDPTPEP
-429 TPDKSQ
+429 TPEVSK
-435 ALLSSLKLSEGRI
+435 ALLSSLKLSEGKI

-459 SVPNDVTNVIATV
+459 TVGYDVTNVVATV
-472 ELQNETDKVEI
+472 ELENDTDTVDI

-491 GANELTVTVT
+491 GANELTITVT
-501 SSDNTVTNVYTIY
+501 SSDGSVSNVYTIY
-514 IIRKEGDVG
+514 IIKKEADTDISG
-523 DNSLLKSLVI
+523 NSLLKSLVI
-533 SGHAINFN
+533 NGHAINFD
-541 PNINEYNITI
+541 PNVNEYNITI

-564 EDTNASIT
+564 DDSNASVT

-589 TAENGNYTDYLVNV
+589 TAENGNYTDYLINV
-603 TGYQKKSNIIGT
+603 TG
-615 IFIVLLVILAVAY
+615 LLVILAVAY

-645 KNFFSNLFNSIFTRK
+645 KNFFSNLFNGIFTRK

>member
-1 MKKTLKMMWGL
+1 MKKTFKMLWGL
-12 VLFLACASVQAA
+12 VLFLLCVEVEAA

-34 KDNDLVYVT
+34 KDNDLIYVQ

-79 GTFTVWAVD
+79 GTYTIWAVD
-88 TNGNTSTGYTFT
+88 TNGNTSAGYTIT
-100 KESGSCNMTGVSN
+100 KDDGSCNMDGLSNVTGS
-113 ATGTGTIDM
+113 GTIDM

-132 SNLTENVD
+132 SNLTEGKT

-145 SGYYLH
+145 PGYYLH

-186 CVKNNNNN
+186 CEKNTGNI
-194 VINAS
+194 VLNAS
-199 SYLASLTLST
+199 SYLNSLSLSRGSISPAFDKT
-209 GAYTSSFDPDKYDI
+209 KFDYTATVS
-223 SFANGV
+223 
-229 KFARDK
+229 
-235 FEYEANVPSSTSII
+235 SSTSVV
-249 TVFGKLLDED
+249 TVYASLLDSD
-259 ASFVDGYEPRTVYL
+259 ASFVDGYEPRTVNL

-278 TVQVKVKGFVNKT
+278 TIQIKVKGFVLQEAT
-291 EMVSTYTIK
+291 ESTYTIK
-300 VNRAKPSGTGGSTS
+300 ITRTKPSGTGGATVS
-314 NKSNVNTLS
+314 KSSVNTLS
-323 DISISSGTLSP
+323 NITLSNGTLSP

-352 ILTVGATLSDSK
+352 VLTVGATLTDNKSS
-364 ANFVGSYGPRN
+364 FVNSYGPRN

-381 ENNVYLKVR
+381 ENNVYLKVK

-398 YRLIVTRKK
+398 YRLIITRKK
-407 ATNVEPEP
+407 ANNVEPEP
-415 TPDPTPTPDPEPEP
+415 TPTPTPDPTPEP
-429 TPDKSQ
+429 TPEVSK
-435 ALLSSLKLSEGRI
+435 ALLSSLKLSEGKI

-459 SVPNDVTNVIATV
+459 TVGYDVTNVVATV
-472 ELQNETDKVEI
+472 ELENDTDTVDI

-491 GANELTVTVT
+491 GANELTITVT
-501 SSDNTVTNVYTIY
+501 SSDGSVSNVYTIY
-514 IIRKEGDVG
+514 IIKKEADTDISG
-523 DNSLLKSLVI
+523 NSLLKSLVI
-533 SGHAINFN
+533 NGHAINFD
-541 PNINEYNITI
+541 PNVNEYNITI

-564 EDTNASIT
+564 DDSNASVT

-589 TAENGNYTDYLVNV
+589 TAENGNYTDYLINV

-615 IFIVLLVILAVAY
+615 IFIVLLVILAIAY

-645 KNFFSNLFNSIFTRK
+645 KNFFSNLFNGIFTRK

>member
-1 MKKTLKMMWGL
+1 MKKTFKMLWGL
-12 VLFLACASVQAA
+12 VLFLLCVEVEAA

-34 KDNDLVYVT
+34 KDNDLIYVQ

-66 VSSSTN
+66 VSNSTN

-79 GTFTVWAVD
+79 GTYTIWAVD
-88 TNGNTSTGYTFT
+88 TNGNTSAGYTIT
-100 KESGSCNMTGVSN
+100 KDDGSCNMDGLSNITGS
-113 ATGTGTIDM
+113 GTIDM

-132 SNLTENVD
+132 SNLTEGKT

-145 SGYYLH
+145 PGYYLH

-186 CVKNNNNN
+186 CEKNTGNI
-194 VINAS
+194 VLNAS
-199 SYLASLTLST
+199 SYLNSLSLSRGSISPAFDKT
-209 GAYTSSFDPDKYDI
+209 KFDYTATVS
-223 SFANGV
+223 
-229 KFARDK
+229 
-235 FEYEANVPSSTSII
+235 SSTSVV
-249 TVFGKLLDED
+249 TVYASLLDSD
-259 ASFVDGYEPRTVYL
+259 ASFVDGYEPRTVNL

-278 TVQVKVKGFVNKT
+278 TIQIKVKGFALQEAT
-291 EMVSTYTIK
+291 ESTYTIK
-300 VNRAKPSGTGGSTS
+300 ITRTKSSGTGGATVS
-314 NKSNVNTLS
+314 KSSVNTLS
-323 DISISSGTLSP
+323 NITLSNGTLSP

-352 ILTVGATLSDSK
+352 VLTVGATLTDNKSS
-364 ANFVGSYGPRN
+364 FVNSYGPRN

-381 ENNVYLKVR
+381 ENNVYLKVK

-398 YRLIVTRKK
+398 YRLIITRKK
-407 ATNVEPEP
+407 ANNVEPEP
-415 TPDPTPTPDPEPEP
+415 TPTPTPDPTPEP
-429 TPDKSQ
+429 TPEVSK
-435 ALLSSLKLSEGRI
+435 ALLSSLKLSEGKI

-459 SVPNDVTNVIATV
+459 TVGYDVTNVVATV
-472 ELQNETDKVEI
+472 ELENDTDTVDI

-491 GANELTVTVT
+491 GANELTITVT
-501 SSDNTVTNVYTIY
+501 SSDGSVSNVYTIY
-514 IIRKEGDVG
+514 IIKKEADADISG
-523 DNSLLKSLVI
+523 NSLLKSLVI
-533 SGHAINFN
+533 NGHAINFD
-541 PNINEYNITI
+541 PNVNEYNITI

-564 EDTNASIT
+564 DDSNASVT

-589 TAENGNYTDYLVNV
+589 TAENGNYTDYLINV

-615 IFIVLLVILAVAY
+615 IFIVLLVILAIAY

-645 KNFFSNLFNSIFTRK
+645 KNFFSNLFNGIFTRK

>member
-1 MKKTLKMMWGL
+1 MKKTFKMLWGL
-12 VLFLACASVQAA
+12 VLFLLCVEVEAA

-34 KDNDLVYVT
+34 KDNDLIYVQ

-79 GTFTVWAVD
+79 GTYTIWAVD
-88 TNGNTSTGYTFT
+88 TNGNTSAGYTIT
-100 KESGSCNMTGVSN
+100 KDDGSCNMDGLSNVTGS
-113 ATGTGTIDM
+113 GTIDM

-132 SNLTENVD
+132 SNLTEGKT

-145 SGYYLH
+145 PGYYLH

-186 CVKNNNNN
+186 CEKNTGNI
-194 VINAS
+194 VLNAS
-199 SYLASLTLST
+199 SYLNSLSLSRGSISPAFDKT
-209 GAYTSSFDPDKYDI
+209 KFDYTATVS
-223 SFANGV
+223 
-229 KFARDK
+229 
-235 FEYEANVPSSTSII
+235 SSTSVV
-249 TVFGKLLDED
+249 TVYASLLDSD
-259 ASFVDGYEPRTVYL
+259 ASFVDGYEPRTVNL

-278 TVQVKVKGFVNKT
+278 TIQIKVKGFALQEAT
-291 EMVSTYTIK
+291 ESTYTIK
-300 VNRAKPSGTGGSTS
+300 ITRTKPSSTGGATVS
-314 NKSNVNTLS
+314 KSSVNTLNNITLS
-323 DISISSGTLSP
+323 NGTLSP

-352 ILTVGATLSDSK
+352 VLTVGATLTDNKS
-364 ANFVGSYGPRN
+364 NFVNSYGPRN

-381 ENNVYLKVR
+381 ENNIYLKVK

-398 YRLIVTRKK
+398 YRLIITRKK
-407 ATNVEPEP
+407 ANNVEPEPIPTP
-415 TPDPTPTPDPEPEP
+415 TPDPTPEP
-429 TPDKSQ
+429 TPEVSK
-435 ALLSSLKLSEGRI
+435 ALLSSLKLSEGKI

-459 SVPNDVTNVIATV
+459 TVGYDVTNVVATV
-472 ELQNETDKVEI
+472 ELENDTDTVDI

-491 GANELTVTVT
+491 GANELTITVT
-501 SSDNTVTNVYTIY
+501 SSDGSVSNVYTIY
-514 IIRKEGDVG
+514 IIKKEADTDISG
-523 DNSLLKSLVI
+523 NSLLKSLVI
-533 SGHAINFN
+533 NGHAINFD
-541 PNINEYNITI
+541 PNVNEYNITI

-564 EDTNASIT
+564 DDSNASVT

-589 TAENGNYTDYLVNV
+589 TAENGNYTDYLINV

-615 IFIVLLVILAVAY
+615 IFIVLLVILAIAY

-645 KNFFSNLFNSIFTRK
+645 KNFFSNLFNGIFTRK

>member
-1 MKKTLKMMWGL
+1 MKKTFKMLWGL
-12 VLFLACASVQAA
+12 VLFLLCVEVEAA

-34 KDNDLVYVT
+34 KDNDLIYVQ
-43 ATKGDFNISY
+43 ATKGDYNISY

-79 GTFTVWAVD
+79 GTYTIWAVD
-88 TNGNTSTGYTFT
+88 TNGNTSAGYTIT
-100 KESGSCNMTGVSN
+100 KDDGSCNMDGLSNVTGS
-113 ATGTGTIDM
+113 GTIDM

-132 SNLTENVD
+132 SNLTEGKT

-145 SGYYLH
+145 PGYYLH

-186 CVKNNNNN
+186 CEKNTGNI
-194 VINAS
+194 VLNAS
-199 SYLASLTLST
+199 SYLNSLSLSRGSISPAFDKT
-209 GAYTSSFDPDKYDI
+209 KFDYTATVS
-223 SFANGV
+223 
-229 KFARDK
+229 
-235 FEYEANVPSSTSII
+235 SSTSVV
-249 TVFGKLLDED
+249 TVYASLLDSD
-259 ASFVDGYEPRTVYL
+259 ASFVDGYEPRTVNL

-278 TVQVKVKGFVNKT
+278 TIQIKVKGFALQEAT
-291 EMVSTYTIK
+291 ESTYTIK
-300 VNRAKPSGTGGSTS
+300 ITRTKSSGTGGATVS
-314 NKSNVNTLS
+314 KSSVNTLS
-323 DISISSGTLSP
+323 NITLSNGTLSP

-352 ILTVGATLSDSK
+352 VLTVGATLTDNKSS
-364 ANFVGSYGPRN
+364 FVNSYGPRN

-381 ENNVYLKVR
+381 ENNIYLKVK

-398 YRLIVTRKK
+398 YRLIITRKK
-407 ATNVEPEP
+407 ANNVEPEP
-415 TPDPTPTPDPEPEP
+415 TPTPTPDPTPAP
-429 TPDKSQ
+429 TPEVSK
-435 ALLSSLKLSEGRI
+435 ALLSSLKLSEGKI

-459 SVPNDVTNVIATV
+459 TVGYDVTNVVATV
-472 ELQNETDKVEI
+472 ELENDTDTVDI

-491 GANELTVTVT
+491 GANELTITVT
-501 SSDNTVTNVYTIY
+501 SSDGSVSNVYTIY
-514 IIRKEGDVG
+514 IIKKEADTDISG
-523 DNSLLKSLVI
+523 NSLLKSLVI
-533 SGHAINFN
+533 NGHAINFD
-541 PNINEYNITI
+541 PNVNEYNITI

-564 EDTNASIT
+564 DDSNASVT

-589 TAENGNYTDYLVNV
+589 TAENGNYTDYLINV

-615 IFIVLLVILAVAY
+615 IFIVLLVILAIAY

-645 KNFFSNLFNSIFTRK
+645 KNFFSNLFNGIFTRK

>member
-1 MKKTLKMMWGL
+1 MKKTFKMLWGL
-12 VLFLACASVQAA
+12 VLFLLCVEVEAA

-34 KDNDLVYVT
+34 KDNDLIYVQ

-79 GTFTVWAVD
+79 GTYTIWAVD
-88 TNGNTSTGYTFT
+88 TNGNTSAGYTIT
-100 KESGSCNMTGVSN
+100 KDDGSCNMDGLSNVTGS
-113 ATGTGTIDM
+113 GTIDM

-132 SNLTENVD
+132 SNLTEGKT

-145 SGYYLH
+145 PGYYLH

-186 CVKNNNNN
+186 CEKNTGNI
-194 VINAS
+194 VLNAS
-199 SYLASLTLST
+199 SYLNSLSLSRGSISPAFDKT
-209 GAYTSSFDPDKYDI
+209 KFDYTATVS
-223 SFANGV
+223 
-229 KFARDK
+229 
-235 FEYEANVPSSTSII
+235 SSTSVV
-249 TVFGKLLDED
+249 TVYASLLDSD
-259 ASFVDGYEPRTVYL
+259 ASFVDGYEPRTVNL

-278 TVQVKVKGFVNKT
+278 TIQIKVKGFALQ
-291 EMVSTYTIK
+291 EAIESTYTIK
-300 VNRAKPSGTGGSTS
+300 ITRTKSSGTGGATVS
-314 NKSNVNTLS
+314 KSSVNTLS
-323 DISISSGTLSP
+323 NITLSNGTLSP

-347 ENDVD
+347 ENNVDV
-352 ILTVGATLSDSK
+352 LTVGATLTDNKSS
-364 ANFVGSYGPRN
+364 FVNSYGPRN

-381 ENNVYLKVR
+381 ENNVYLKVK

-398 YRLIVTRKK
+398 YRLIITRKK
-407 ATNVEPEP
+407 ANNVEPEP
-415 TPDPTPTPDPEPEP
+415 TPTPTPDPTPEP
-429 TPDKSQ
+429 TPEVSK
-435 ALLSSLKLSEGRI
+435 ALLSSLKLSEGKI

-459 SVPNDVTNVIATV
+459 TVGYDVTNVVATV
-472 ELQNETDKVEI
+472 ELENDTDTVDI

-491 GANELTVTVT
+491 GANELTITVT
-501 SSDNTVTNVYTIY
+501 SSDGSVSNVYTIY
-514 IIRKEGDVG
+514 IIKKEADTDISG
-523 DNSLLKSLVI
+523 NSLLKSLVI
-533 SGHAINFN
+533 NGHAINFD
-541 PNINEYNITI
+541 PNVNEYNITI

-564 EDTNASIT
+564 DDSNASVT

-589 TAENGNYTDYLVNV
+589 TAENGNYTDYLINV

-615 IFIVLLVILAVAY
+615 IFIVLLVILAIAY

-645 KNFFSNLFNSIFTRK
+645 KNFFSNLFNGIFTRK

>member
-1 MKKTLKMMWGL
+1 MKKTFKMLWGL
-12 VLFLACASVQAA
+12 VLFLLCVEVEAA

-34 KDNDLVYVT
+34 KDNDLIYVQ

-79 GTFTVWAVD
+79 GTYTIWAVD
-88 TNGNTSTGYTFT
+88 TNGNTSAGYTIT
-100 KESGSCNMTGVSN
+100 KDDGSCNMDGLSNVTGS
-113 ATGTGTIDM
+113 GTIDM

-132 SNLTENVD
+132 SNLTEGKT

-145 SGYYLH
+145 PGYYLH

-186 CVKNNNNN
+186 CEKNTGNI
-194 VINAS
+194 VLNAS
-199 SYLASLTLST
+199 SYLNSLSLSRGSISPAFDKT
-209 GAYTSSFDPDKYDI
+209 KFDYTATVS
-223 SFANGV
+223 
-229 KFARDK
+229 
-235 FEYEANVPSSTSII
+235 SSTSVV
-249 TVFGKLLDED
+249 TVYASLLDSD
-259 ASFVDGYEPRTVYL
+259 ASFVDGYEPRTVNL

-278 TVQVKVKGFVNKT
+278 TIQIKVKGFALQEAT
-291 EMVSTYTIK
+291 ESTYTIK
-300 VNRAKPSGTGGSTS
+300 ITRTKSSGTGGATVS
-314 NKSNVNTLS
+314 KSSVNTLS
-323 DISISSGTLSP
+323 NITLSNGSLSP

-352 ILTVGATLSDSK
+352 VLTVGATLTDNKSS
-364 ANFVGSYGPRN
+364 FVNSYGPRN

-381 ENNVYLKVR
+381 ENNVYLKVK

-398 YRLIVTRKK
+398 YRLIITRKK
-407 ATNVEPEP
+407 ANNVEPEP
-415 TPDPTPTPDPEPEP
+415 TPTPTPDPTPEP
-429 TPDKSQ
+429 TPEVSK
-435 ALLSSLKLSEGRI
+435 ALLSSLKLSEGKI

-459 SVPNDVTNVIATV
+459 TVGYDVTNVVATV
-472 ELQNETDKVEI
+472 ELENDTDTVDI

-491 GANELTVTVT
+491 GANELTITVT
-501 SSDNTVTNVYTIY
+501 SSDGSVSNVYTIY
-514 IIRKEGDVG
+514 IIKKEADADISG
-523 DNSLLKSLVI
+523 NSLLKSLVI
-533 SGHAINFN
+533 NGHAINFD
-541 PNINEYNITI
+541 PNVNEYNITI

-564 EDTNASIT
+564 DDSNASVT

-589 TAENGNYTDYLVNV
+589 TAENGNYTDYLINV

-645 KNFFSNLFNSIFTRK
+645 KNFFSNLFNGIFTRK

>member
-1 MKKTLKMMWGL
+1 MKKTFKMLWGL
-12 VLFLACASVQAA
+12 VLFLLCVEVEAA

-34 KDNDLVYVT
+34 KDNDLIYVQ

-66 VSSSTN
+66 VSNSTN

-79 GTFTVWAVD
+79 GTYTIWAVD
-88 TNGNTSTGYTFT
+88 TNGNTSAGYTIT
-100 KESGSCNMTGVSN
+100 KDDGSCNMDGLSNVTGS
-113 ATGTGTIDM
+113 GTIDM

-132 SNLTENVD
+132 SNLTEGKT

-145 SGYYLH
+145 PGYYLH

-186 CVKNNNNN
+186 CEKNTGNI
-194 VINAS
+194 VLNAS
-199 SYLASLTLST
+199 SYLNSLSLSRGSISPAFDKT
-209 GAYTSSFDPDKYDI
+209 KFDYTATVS
-223 SFANGV
+223 
-229 KFARDK
+229 
-235 FEYEANVPSSTSII
+235 SSTSVV
-249 TVFGKLLDED
+249 TVYASLLDSD
-259 ASFVDGYEPRTVYL
+259 ASFVDGYEPRTVNL

-278 TVQVKVKGFVNKT
+278 TIQIKVKGFALQEAT
-291 EMVSTYTIK
+291 ESTYTIK
-300 VNRAKPSGTGGSTS
+300 ITRTKSSGTGGATVS
-314 NKSNVNTLS
+314 KSSVNTLS
-323 DISISSGTLSP
+323 NITLSNGTLSP

-347 ENDVD
+347 ENNVDV
-352 ILTVGATLSDSK
+352 LTVGATLTDNKSS
-364 ANFVGSYGPRN
+364 FVNSYGPRN

-381 ENNVYLKVR
+381 ENNVYLKVK

-398 YRLIVTRKK
+398 YRLIITRKK
-407 ATNVEPEP
+407 ANNVEPEP
-415 TPDPTPTPDPEPEP
+415 TPTPTPDPTPAP
-429 TPDKSQ
+429 TPEVSK
-435 ALLSSLKLSEGRI
+435 ALLSSLKLSEGKI

-459 SVPNDVTNVIATV
+459 TVGYDVTNVVATV
-472 ELQNETDKVEI
+472 ELENDTDTVDI

-491 GANELTVTVT
+491 GANELTITVT
-501 SSDNTVTNVYTIY
+501 SSDGSVSNVYTIY
-514 IIRKEGDVG
+514 IIKKEEDTDISG
-523 DNSLLKSLVI
+523 NSLLKSLVI
-533 SGHAINFN
+533 NGHAINFD
-541 PNINEYNITI
+541 PNVNEYNITI

-564 EDTNASIT
+564 DDSNASVT

-589 TAENGNYTDYLVNV
+589 TAENGNYTDYLINV

-615 IFIVLLVILAVAY
+615 IFIVLLVILAIAY

-645 KNFFSNLFNSIFTRK
+645 KNFFSNLFNGIFTRK

>member
-1 MKKTLKMMWGL
+1 MKKTFKMLWGL
-12 VLFLACASVQAA
+12 VLFLLCVEVEAA

-34 KDNDLVYVT
+34 KDNDLIYVQ

-79 GTFTVWAVD
+79 GTYTIWAVD
-88 TNGNTSTGYTFT
+88 TNGNTSAGYTIT
-100 KESGSCNMTGVSN
+100 KDDGSCNMDGLSNVTGS
-113 ATGTGTIDM
+113 GTIDM

-132 SNLTENVD
+132 SNLTEGKT

-145 SGYYLH
+145 PGYYLH

-186 CVKNNNNN
+186 CEKNTGNI
-194 VINAS
+194 VLNAS
-199 SYLASLTLST
+199 SYLNSLSLSRGSISPAFDKT
-209 GAYTSSFDPDKYDI
+209 KFDYTATVS
-223 SFANGV
+223 
-229 KFARDK
+229 
-235 FEYEANVPSSTSII
+235 SSTSVV
-249 TVFGKLLDED
+249 TVYASLLDSD
-259 ASFVDGYEPRTVYL
+259 ASFVDGYEPRTVNL

-278 TVQVKVKGFVNKT
+278 TIQIKVKGFVLQEAT
-291 EMVSTYTIK
+291 ESTYTIK
-300 VNRAKPSGTGGSTS
+300 ITRTKPSGTGGATVS
-314 NKSNVNTLS
+314 KSSVNTLS
-323 DISISSGTLSP
+323 NITLSNGTLSP

-352 ILTVGATLSDSK
+352 VLTVGATLTDNKSS
-364 ANFVGSYGPRN
+364 FVNSYGPRN

-381 ENNVYLKVR
+381 ENNIYLKVK

-398 YRLIVTRKK
+398 YRLIITRKK
-407 ATNVEPEP
+407 ANNVEPEP
-415 TPDPTPTPDPEPEP
+415 TPTPTPDPTPEP
-429 TPDKSQ
+429 TPEVSK
-435 ALLSSLKLSEGRI
+435 ALLLSLKLSEGKI

-459 SVPNDVTNVIATV
+459 TVGYDVTNVVATV
-472 ELQNETDKVEI
+472 ELENDTDTVDI

-491 GANELTVTVT
+491 GANELTITVT
-501 SSDNTVTNVYTIY
+501 SSDGSVSNVYTIY
-514 IIRKEGDVG
+514 IIKKEADTDISG
-523 DNSLLKSLVI
+523 NSLLKSLVI
-533 SGHAINFN
+533 NGHAINFD
-541 PNINEYNITI
+541 PNVNEYNITI

-564 EDTNASIT
+564 DDSNASVT

-589 TAENGNYTDYLVNV
+589 TAENGNYTDYLINV

-615 IFIVLLVILAVAY
+615 IFIVLLVILAIAY

-645 KNFFSNLFNSIFTRK
+645 KNFFSNLFNGIFTRK

>member
-1 MKKTLKMMWGL
+1 MKKTFKMLWGL
-12 VLFLACASVQAA
+12 VLFLLCVEVEAA

-34 KDNDLVYVT
+34 KDNDLIYVQ

-79 GTFTVWAVD
+79 GTYTIWAVD
-88 TNGNTSTGYTFT
+88 TNGNTSAGYTIT
-100 KESGSCNMTGVSN
+100 KDDGSCNMDGLSNVTGS
-113 ATGTGTIDM
+113 GTIDM

-132 SNLTENVD
+132 SNLTEGKT

-145 SGYYLH
+145 PGYYLH

-186 CVKNNNNN
+186 CEKNTGNI
-194 VINAS
+194 VLNAS
-199 SYLASLTLST
+199 SYLNSLSLSRGSISPAFDKT
-209 GAYTSSFDPDKYDI
+209 KFDYTATVS
-223 SFANGV
+223 
-229 KFARDK
+229 
-235 FEYEANVPSSTSII
+235 SSTSVV
-249 TVFGKLLDED
+249 TVYASLLDSD
-259 ASFVDGYEPRTVYL
+259 ASFVDGYEPRTVNL

-278 TVQVKVKGFVNKT
+278 TIQIKVKGFALQEAT
-291 EMVSTYTIK
+291 ESTYTIK
-300 VNRAKPSGTGGSTS
+300 ITRTKSSGTGGATVS
-314 NKSNVNTLS
+314 KSSVNTLS
-323 DISISSGTLSP
+323 NITLSNGSLSP

-352 ILTVGATLSDSK
+352 VLTVGATLTDNKSS
-364 ANFVGSYGPRN
+364 FVNSYGPRN

-381 ENNVYLKVR
+381 ENNVYLKVK

-398 YRLIVTRKK
+398 YRLIITRKK
-407 ATNVEPEP
+407 ANNVEPEP
-415 TPDPTPTPDPEPEP
+415 TPTPTPTPDPTPEP
-429 TPDKSQ
+429 TPEVSK
-435 ALLSSLKLSEGRI
+435 ALLSSLKLSEGKI

-459 SVPNDVTNVIATV
+459 TVGYDVTNVVATV
-472 ELQNETDKVEI
+472 ELENDTDTVDI

-491 GANELTVTVT
+491 GANEFTITVT
-501 SSDNTVTNVYTIY
+501 SSDGSVSNVYTIY
-514 IIRKEGDVG
+514 IIKKEADTDISG
-523 DNSLLKSLVI
+523 NSLLKSLVI
-533 SGHAINFN
+533 NGHAINFD
-541 PNINEYNITI
+541 PNVNEYNITI

-564 EDTNASIT
+564 DDSNASVT

-589 TAENGNYTDYLVNV
+589 TAENGNYTDYLINV

-615 IFIVLLVILAVAY
+615 IFIVLLVILAIAY

-645 KNFFSNLFNSIFTRK
+645 KNFFSNLFNGIFTRK

>member
-1 MKKTLKMMWGL
+1 MKKTFKMLWGL
-12 VLFLACASVQAA
+12 VLFLLCVEVEAA

-34 KDNDLVYVT
+34 KDNDLIYVQ

-66 VSSSTN
+66 VSNSTN

-79 GTFTVWAVD
+79 GTYTIWAVD
-88 TNGNTSTGYTFT
+88 TNGNTSAGYTIT
-100 KESGSCNMTGVSN
+100 KDDGSCNMDGLSNVTGS
-113 ATGTGTIDM
+113 GTIDM

-132 SNLTENVD
+132 SNLTEGKT

-145 SGYYLH
+145 PGYYLH

-186 CVKNNNNN
+186 CEKNTGNI
-194 VINAS
+194 VLNAS
-199 SYLASLTLST
+199 SYLNSLSLSRGSISPAFDKT
-209 GAYTSSFDPDKYDI
+209 KFDYTATVS
-223 SFANGV
+223 
-229 KFARDK
+229 
-235 FEYEANVPSSTSII
+235 SSTSVV
-249 TVFGKLLDED
+249 TVYASLLDSD
-259 ASFVDGYEPRTVYL
+259 ASFVDGYEPRTVNL

-278 TVQVKVKGFVNKT
+278 TIQIKVKGFALQEAT
-291 EMVSTYTIK
+291 ESTYTIK
-300 VNRAKPSGTGGSTS
+300 ITRTKSSGTGGATVS
-314 NKSNVNTLS
+314 KSSVNTLNNITLS
-323 DISISSGTLSP
+323 NGTLSP

-352 ILTVGATLSDSK
+352 VLTVGATLTDNKSS
-364 ANFVGSYGPRN
+364 FVNSYGPRN

-381 ENNVYLKVR
+381 ENNIYLKVK

-398 YRLIVTRKK
+398 YRLIITRKK
-407 ATNVEPEP
+407 ANNVEPEP
-415 TPDPTPTPDPEPEP
+415 TPTPTPDPTPEP
-429 TPDKSQ
+429 TPEVSK
-435 ALLSSLKLSEGRI
+435 ALLSSLKLSEGKI

-459 SVPNDVTNVIATV
+459 TVGYDVTNVVATV
-472 ELQNETDKVEI
+472 ELENDTDTVDI

-491 GANELTVTVT
+491 GANELTITVT
-501 SSDNTVTNVYTIY
+501 SSDGSVSNVYTIY
-514 IIRKEGDVG
+514 IIKKEADTDISG
-523 DNSLLKSLVI
+523 NSLLKSLVI
-533 SGHAINFN
+533 NGHAINFD
-541 PNINEYNITI
+541 PNVNEYNITI

-564 EDTNASIT
+564 DDSNASVT

-589 TAENGNYTDYLVNV
+589 TAENGNYTDYLINV

-615 IFIVLLVILAVAY
+615 IFIVLLVILAIAY

-645 KNFFSNLFNSIFTRK
+645 KNFFSNLFNGIFTRK

>member
-1 MKKTLKMMWGL
+1 MKKTFKMLWGL
-12 VLFLACASVQAA
+12 VLFLLCVEVEAA

-34 KDNDLVYVT
+34 KDNDLIYVQ

-79 GTFTVWAVD
+79 GTYTIWAVD
-88 TNGNTSTGYTFT
+88 TNGNTSAGYTIT
-100 KESGSCNMTGVSN
+100 KDDGSCNMDGLSNVTGS
-113 ATGTGTIDM
+113 GTIDM

-132 SNLTENVD
+132 SNLTEGKT

-145 SGYYLH
+145 PGYYLH

-186 CVKNNNNN
+186 CEKNTGNI
-194 VINAS
+194 VLNAS
-199 SYLASLTLST
+199 SYLNSLSLSRGSISPAFDKT
-209 GAYTSSFDPDKYDI
+209 KFDYTATVS
-223 SFANGV
+223 
-229 KFARDK
+229 
-235 FEYEANVPSSTSII
+235 SSTSVV
-249 TVFGKLLDED
+249 TVYASLLDSD
-259 ASFVDGYEPRTVYL
+259 ASFVDGYEPRTVNL

-278 TVQVKVKGFVNKT
+278 TIQIKVKGFALQEAT
-291 EMVSTYTIK
+291 ESTYTIK
-300 VNRAKPSGTGGSTS
+300 ITRTKSSGTGGATVS
-314 NKSNVNTLS
+314 KSSVNTLNNITLS
-323 DISISSGTLSP
+323 NGTLSP

-352 ILTVGATLSDSK
+352 VLTVGATLTDNKSS
-364 ANFVGSYGPRN
+364 FVNSYGPRN

-381 ENNVYLKVR
+381 ENNVYLKVK

-398 YRLIVTRKK
+398 YRLIITRKK
-407 ATNVEPEP
+407 ANNVEPEP
-415 TPDPTPTPDPEPEP
+415 TPTPTPDPTPEP
-429 TPDKSQ
+429 TPEVSK
-435 ALLSSLKLSEGRI
+435 ALLSSLKLSEGKI

-459 SVPNDVTNVIATV
+459 TVGYDVTNVVATV
-472 ELQNETDKVEI
+472 ELENDTDTVDI

-491 GANELTVTVT
+491 GANELTITVT
-501 SSDNTVTNVYTIY
+501 SSDGSVSNVYTIY
-514 IIRKEGDVG
+514 IIKKEEDTDISG
-523 DNSLLKSLVI
+523 NSLLKSLVI
-533 SGHAINFN
+533 NGHAINFD
-541 PNINEYNITI
+541 PNVNEYNITI

-564 EDTNASIT
+564 DDSNASVT

-589 TAENGNYTDYLVNV
+589 TAENGNYTDYLINV

-615 IFIVLLVILAVAY
+615 IFIVLLVILAIAY

-645 KNFFSNLFNSIFTRK
+645 KNFFSNLFNGIFTRK

>member
-1 MKKTLKMMWGL
+1 MKKTFKMLWGL
-12 VLFLACASVQAA
+12 VLFLLCVEVEAA

-34 KDNDLVYVT
+34 KDNDLIYVQ

-66 VSSSTN
+66 VSNSTN

-79 GTFTVWAVD
+79 GTYTIWAVD
-88 TNGNTSTGYTFT
+88 TNGNTSAGYTIT
-100 KESGSCNMTGVSN
+100 KDDGSCNMDGLSNITGS
-113 ATGTGTIDM
+113 GTIDM

-132 SNLTENVD
+132 SNLTEGKT

-145 SGYYLH
+145 PGYYLH

-186 CVKNNNNN
+186 CEKNTGNI
-194 VINAS
+194 VLNAS
-199 SYLASLTLST
+199 SYLNSLSLSRGSISPAFDKT
-209 GAYTSSFDPDKYDI
+209 KFDYTATVS
-223 SFANGV
+223 
-229 KFARDK
+229 
-235 FEYEANVPSSTSII
+235 SSTSVV
-249 TVFGKLLDED
+249 TVYASLLDSD
-259 ASFVDGYEPRTVYL
+259 ASFVDGYEPRTVNL

-278 TVQVKVKGFVNKT
+278 TIQIKVKGFALQEAT
-291 EMVSTYTIK
+291 ESTYTIK
-300 VNRAKPSGTGGSTS
+300 ITRTKSSGTGGATVS
-314 NKSNVNTLS
+314 KSSVNTLS
-323 DISISSGTLSP
+323 NITLSNGTLSP

-352 ILTVGATLSDSK
+352 VLTVGATLTDNKS
-364 ANFVGSYGPRN
+364 NFVNSYGPRN

-381 ENNVYLKVR
+381 ENNIYLKVK

-398 YRLIVTRKK
+398 YRLIITRKK
-407 ATNVEPEP
+407 ANNVEPEP
-415 TPDPTPTPDPEPEP
+415 TPTPTPDPTPAP
-429 TPDKSQ
+429 TPEVSK
-435 ALLSSLKLSEGRI
+435 ALLSSLKLSEGKI

-459 SVPNDVTNVIATV
+459 TVGYDVTNVVATV
-472 ELQNETDKVEI
+472 ELENDTDTVDI

-491 GANELTVTVT
+491 GANELTITVT
-501 SSDNTVTNVYTIY
+501 SSDGSVSNVYTIY
-514 IIRKEGDVG
+514 IIKKEADADISG
-523 DNSLLKSLVI
+523 NSLLKSLVI
-533 SGHAINFN
+533 NGHAINFD
-541 PNINEYNITI
+541 PNVNEYNITI

-564 EDTNASIT
+564 DDSNASVT

-589 TAENGNYTDYLVNV
+589 TAENGNYTDYLINV

-615 IFIVLLVILAVAY
+615 IFIVLLVILAIAY

-645 KNFFSNLFNSIFTRK
+645 KNFFSNLFNGIFTRK

>member
-1 MKKTLKMMWGL
+1 MKKTFKMLWGL
-12 VLFLACASVQAA
+12 VLFLLCVEVEAA

-34 KDNDLVYVT
+34 KDNDLIYVQ

-79 GTFTVWAVD
+79 GTYTIWAVD
-88 TNGNTSTGYTFT
+88 TNGNTSAGYTIT
-100 KESGSCNMTGVSN
+100 KDDGSCNMDGLSNVTGS
-113 ATGTGTIDM
+113 GTIDM

-132 SNLTENVD
+132 SNLTEGKT

-145 SGYYLH
+145 PGYYLH

-186 CVKNNNNN
+186 CEKNTGNI
-194 VINAS
+194 VLNAS
-199 SYLASLTLST
+199 SYLNSLSLSRGSISPAFDKT
-209 GAYTSSFDPDKYDI
+209 KFDYTATVS
-223 SFANGV
+223 
-229 KFARDK
+229 
-235 FEYEANVPSSTSII
+235 SSTSVV
-249 TVFGKLLDED
+249 TVYASLLDSD
-259 ASFVDGYEPRTVYL
+259 ASFVDGYEPRTVNL

-278 TVQVKVKGFVNKT
+278 TIQIKVKGFALQEAT
-291 EMVSTYTIK
+291 ESTYTIK
-300 VNRAKPSGTGGSTS
+300 ITRAKSSGTGGATVS
-314 NKSNVNTLS
+314 KSSVNTLS
-323 DISISSGTLSP
+323 NITLSNGTLSP

-347 ENDVD
+347 ENNVDV
-352 ILTVGATLSDSK
+352 LTVGATLTDNKSS
-364 ANFVGSYGPRN
+364 FVNSYGPRN

-381 ENNVYLKVR
+381 ENNVYLKVK

-398 YRLIVTRKK
+398 YRLIITRKK
-407 ATNVEPEP
+407 ANNVEPEP
-415 TPDPTPTPDPEPEP
+415 TPTPTPDPTPEP
-429 TPDKSQ
+429 TPEVSK
-435 ALLSSLKLSEGRI
+435 ALLSSLKLSEGKI

-459 SVPNDVTNVIATV
+459 TVGYDVTNVVATV
-472 ELQNETDKVEI
+472 ELENDTDTVDI

-491 GANELTVTVT
+491 GANELTITVT
-501 SSDNTVTNVYTIY
+501 SSDGSVSNVYTIY
-514 IIRKEGDVG
+514 IIKKEADTDISG
-523 DNSLLKSLVI
+523 NSLLKSLVI
-533 SGHAINFN
+533 NGHAINFD
-541 PNINEYNITI
+541 PNVNEYNITI

-564 EDTNASIT
+564 DDSNASVT

-589 TAENGNYTDYLVNV
+589 TAENGNYTDYLINV

-645 KNFFSNLFNSIFTRK
+645 KNFFSNLFNGIFTRK

>member
-1 MKKTLKMMWGL
+1 MKKTFKMLWGL
-12 VLFLACASVQAA
+12 VLFLLCVEVEAA

-34 KDNDLVYVT
+34 KDNDLIYVQ

-79 GTFTVWAVD
+79 GTYTIWAVD
-88 TNGNTSTGYTFT
+88 TNGNTSAGYTIT
-100 KESGSCNMTGVSN
+100 KDDGSCNMDGLSNVTGS
-113 ATGTGTIDM
+113 GTIDM

-132 SNLTENVD
+132 SNLTEGKT

-145 SGYYLH
+145 PGYYLH

-186 CVKNNNNN
+186 CEKNTGNI
-194 VINAS
+194 VLNAS
-199 SYLASLTLST
+199 SYLNSLSLSRGSISPAFDKT
-209 GAYTSSFDPDKYDI
+209 KFDYTATVS
-223 SFANGV
+223 
-229 KFARDK
+229 
-235 FEYEANVPSSTSII
+235 SSTSVV
-249 TVFGKLLDED
+249 TVYASLLDSD
-259 ASFVDGYEPRTVYL
+259 ASFVDGYEPRTVNL

-278 TVQVKVKGFVNKT
+278 TIQIKVKGFALQEAT
-291 EMVSTYTIK
+291 ESTYTIK
-300 VNRAKPSGTGGSTS
+300 ITRTKSSGTGGATVS
-314 NKSNVNTLS
+314 KSSVNTLNNITLS
-323 DISISSGTLSP
+323 NGTLSP

-347 ENDVD
+347 ENNVDV
-352 ILTVGATLSDSK
+352 LTVGATLTDNKSS
-364 ANFVGSYGPRN
+364 FVNSYGPRN

-381 ENNVYLKVR
+381 ENNVYLKVK

-398 YRLIVTRKK
+398 YRLIITRKK
-407 ATNVEPEP
+407 ANNVEPEP
-415 TPDPTPTPDPEPEP
+415 TPTPTPDPTPEP
-429 TPDKSQ
+429 TPEVSK
-435 ALLSSLKLSEGRI
+435 ALLSSLKLSEGKI

-459 SVPNDVTNVIATV
+459 TVGYDVTNVVATV
-472 ELQNETDKVEI
+472 ELENDTDTVDI

-491 GANELTVTVT
+491 GANELTITVT
-501 SSDNTVTNVYTIY
+501 SSDGSVSNVYTIY
-514 IIRKEGDVG
+514 IIKKEADADISG
-523 DNSLLKSLVI
+523 NSLLKSLVI
-533 SGHAINFN
+533 NGHAINFD
-541 PNINEYNITI
+541 PNVNEYNITI

-564 EDTNASIT
+564 DDSNASVT

-589 TAENGNYTDYLVNV
+589 TAENGNYTDYLINV

-615 IFIVLLVILAVAY
+615 IFIVLLVILAIAY

-645 KNFFSNLFNSIFTRK
+645 KNFFSNLFNGIFTRK

>member
-1 MKKTLKMMWGL
+1 MKKTFKMLWGL
-12 VLFLACASVQAA
+12 VLFLLCVEVEAA

-34 KDNDLVYVT
+34 KDNDLIYVQ
-43 ATKGDFNISY
+43 ATKGDYNISY

-79 GTFTVWAVD
+79 GTYTIWAVD
-88 TNGNTSTGYTFT
+88 TNGNTSAGYTIT
-100 KESGSCNMTGVSN
+100 KDDGSCNMDGLSNVTGS
-113 ATGTGTIDM
+113 GTIDM

-132 SNLTENVD
+132 SNLTEGKT

-145 SGYYLH
+145 PGYYLH

-186 CVKNNNNN
+186 CEKNTGNI
-194 VINAS
+194 VLNAS
-199 SYLASLTLST
+199 SYLNSLSLSRGSISPAFDKT
-209 GAYTSSFDPDKYDI
+209 KFDYTATVS
-223 SFANGV
+223 
-229 KFARDK
+229 
-235 FEYEANVPSSTSII
+235 SSTSVV
-249 TVFGKLLDED
+249 TVYASLLDSD
-259 ASFVDGYEPRTVYL
+259 ASFVDGYEPRTVNL

-278 TVQVKVKGFVNKT
+278 TIQIKVKGFALQEAT
-291 EMVSTYTIK
+291 ESTYTIK
-300 VNRAKPSGTGGSTS
+300 ITRTKSSGTGGATVS
-314 NKSNVNTLS
+314 KSSVNTLNNITLS
-323 DISISSGTLSP
+323 NGTLSP

-352 ILTVGATLSDSK
+352 VLTVGATLTDNKS
-364 ANFVGSYGPRN
+364 NFVNSYGPRN

-381 ENNVYLKVR
+381 ENNIYLKVK

-398 YRLIVTRKK
+398 YRLIITRKK
-407 ATNVEPEP
+407 ANNVEPEP
-415 TPDPTPTPDPEPEP
+415 TPTPDPTPEP
-429 TPDKSQ
+429 TPEVSK
-435 ALLSSLKLSEGRI
+435 ALLSSLKLSEGKI

-459 SVPNDVTNVIATV
+459 TVGYDVTNVVATV
-472 ELQNETDKVEI
+472 ELENDTDTVDI

-491 GANELTVTVT
+491 GANELTITVT
-501 SSDNTVTNVYTIY
+501 SSDGSVSNVYTIY
-514 IIRKEGDVG
+514 IIKKEADTDISG
-523 DNSLLKSLVI
+523 NSLLKSLVI
-533 SGHAINFN
+533 NGHAINFD
-541 PNINEYNITI
+541 PNVNEYNITI

-564 EDTNASIT
+564 DDANASVN

-589 TAENGNYTDYLVNV
+589 TAENGNYTDYLNNV

-645 KNFFSNLFNSIFTRK
+645 KNFFSNLFNGIFTRK

>member
-1 MKKTLKMMWGL
+1 MKKTFKMLWGL
-12 VLFLACASVQAA
+12 VLFLLCVEVEAA

-34 KDNDLVYVT
+34 KDNDLIYVQ

-79 GTFTVWAVD
+79 GTYTIWAVD
-88 TNGNTSTGYTFT
+88 TNGNTSAGYTIT
-100 KESGSCNMTGVSN
+100 KDDGSCNMDGLSNVTGS
-113 ATGTGTIDM
+113 GTIDM

-132 SNLTENVD
+132 SNLTEGKT

-145 SGYYLH
+145 PGYYLH

-186 CVKNNNNN
+186 CEKNTGNT
-194 VINAS
+194 VLNAS
-199 SYLASLTLST
+199 SYLNSLSLSRGSISPAFDKT
-209 GAYTSSFDPDKYDI
+209 KFDYTATVS
-223 SFANGV
+223 
-229 KFARDK
+229 
-235 FEYEANVPSSTSII
+235 SSTSVV
-249 TVFGKLLDED
+249 TVYASLLDSD
-259 ASFVDGYEPRTVYL
+259 ASFVDGYEPRTVNL

-278 TVQVKVKGFVNKT
+278 TIQIKVKGFALQEAT
-291 EMVSTYTIK
+291 ESTYSIK
-300 VNRAKPSGTGGSTS
+300 ITRTKPSGTGGATVS
-314 NKSNVNTLS
+314 KSSVNTLS
-323 DISISSGTLSP
+323 NITLSNGTLSP

-352 ILTVGATLSDSK
+352 VLTVGATLTDNKSS
-364 ANFVGSYGPRN
+364 FVNSYGPRN

-381 ENNVYLKVR
+381 ENNIYLKVK

-398 YRLIVTRKK
+398 YRLIITRKK
-407 ATNVEPEP
+407 ANNVEPAPEPTP
-415 TPDPTPTPDPEPEP
+415 TPDPTPEP
-429 TPDKSQ
+429 TPEVSK
-435 ALLSSLKLSEGRI
+435 ALLSSLKLSEGKI

-459 SVPNDVTNVIATV
+459 TVGYDVTNVVATV
-472 ELQNETDKVEI
+472 ELENDTDTVDI

-491 GANELTVTVT
+491 GANELTITVT
-501 SSDNTVTNVYTIY
+501 SSDGSVSNVYTIY
-514 IIRKEGDVG
+514 IIKKEADTDISG
-523 DNSLLKSLVI
+523 NSLLKSLVI
-533 SGHAINFN
+533 SGHAINFDAN
-541 PNINEYNITI
+541 VNEYNITI

-564 EDTNASIT
+564 DDSNASVT

-589 TAENGNYTDYLVNV
+589 TAENGNYTDYLINV

-615 IFIVLLVILAVAY
+615 IFIVLLVILAIAY

-645 KNFFSNLFNSIFTRK
+645 KNFFSNLFNGIFTRK

>member
-1 MKKTLKMMWGL
+1 MKKTFKMLWGL
-12 VLFLACASVQAA
+12 VLFLLCVEVEAA

-34 KDNDLVYVT
+34 KDNDLIYVQ

-79 GTFTVWAVD
+79 GTYTIWAVD
-88 TNGNTSTGYTFT
+88 TNGNTSAGYTIT
-100 KESGSCNMTGVSN
+100 KDDGSCNMDGLSNVTGS
-113 ATGTGTIDM
+113 GTIDM

-132 SNLTENVD
+132 SNLTEGKT

-145 SGYYLH
+145 PGYYLH

-186 CVKNNNNN
+186 CEKNTGNI
-194 VINAS
+194 VLNAS
-199 SYLASLTLST
+199 SYLNSLSLSRGSISPAFDKT
-209 GAYTSSFDPDKYDI
+209 KFDYTATVS
-223 SFANGV
+223 
-229 KFARDK
+229 
-235 FEYEANVPSSTSII
+235 SSTSVV
-249 TVFGKLLDED
+249 TVYASLLDSD
-259 ASFVDGYEPRTVYL
+259 ASFVDGYEPRTVNL

-278 TVQVKVKGFVNKT
+278 TIQIKVKGFALQEAT
-291 EMVSTYTIK
+291 ESTYTIK
-300 VNRAKPSGTGGSTS
+300 ITRTKSSGTGGATVS
-314 NKSNVNTLS
+314 KSSVNTLNNITLS
-323 DISISSGTLSP
+323 NGTLSP

-347 ENDVD
+347 ENNVDV
-352 ILTVGATLSDSK
+352 LTVGATLTDNKSS
-364 ANFVGSYGPRN
+364 FVNSYGPRN

-381 ENNVYLKVR
+381 ENNVYLKVK

-398 YRLIVTRKK
+398 YRLIITRKK
-407 ATNVEPEP
+407 ANNVEPEP
-415 TPDPTPTPDPEPEP
+415 TPTPTPDPTPEP
-429 TPDKSQ
+429 TPEVSK
-435 ALLSSLKLSEGRI
+435 ALLSSLKLSEGKI

-459 SVPNDVTNVIATV
+459 TVGYDVTNVVATV
-472 ELQNETDKVEI
+472 ELENDTDTVDI

-491 GANELTVTVT
+491 GANELTITVT
-501 SSDNTVTNVYTIY
+501 SSDGSVSNVYTIY
-514 IIRKEGDVG
+514 IIKKEEDTDISG
-523 DNSLLKSLVI
+523 NSLLKSLVI
-533 SGHAINFN
+533 NGHAINFD
-541 PNINEYNITI
+541 PNVNEYNITI

-564 EDTNASIT
+564 DDSNASVT

-589 TAENGNYTDYLVNV
+589 TAENGNYTDYLINV

-615 IFIVLLVILAVAY
+615 IFIVLLVILAIAY

-634 GYKIYFNLQGI
+634 GYKIYFNLQSI
-645 KNFFSNLFNSIFTRK
+645 KNFFSNLFNGIFTRK

>member
-1 MKKTLKMMWGL
+1 MKKTFKMLWGL
-12 VLFLACASVQAA
+12 VLFLLCVEVEAA

-34 KDNDLVYVT
+34 KDNDLIYVQ

-79 GTFTVWAVD
+79 GTYTIWAVD
-88 TNGNTSTGYTFT
+88 TNGNTSAGYTIT
-100 KESGSCNMTGVSN
+100 KDDGSCNMDGLSNVTGS
-113 ATGTGTIDM
+113 GTIDM

-132 SNLTENVD
+132 SNLTEGKT

-145 SGYYLH
+145 PGYYLH

-186 CVKNNNNN
+186 CEKNTGNT
-194 VINAS
+194 VLNAS
-199 SYLASLTLST
+199 SYLNSLSLSRGSISPAFDKT
-209 GAYTSSFDPDKYDI
+209 KFDYTATVS
-223 SFANGV
+223 
-229 KFARDK
+229 
-235 FEYEANVPSSTSII
+235 SSTSVV
-249 TVFGKLLDED
+249 TVYASLLDSD
-259 ASFVDGYEPRTVYL
+259 ASFVDGYEPRTVNL

-278 TVQVKVKGFVNKT
+278 TIQIKVKGFVLQEAT
-291 EMVSTYTIK
+291 ESTYTIK
-300 VNRAKPSGTGGSTS
+300 ITRTKPSGTGGATVS
-314 NKSNVNTLS
+314 KSSVNTLNNITLS
-323 DISISSGTLSP
+323 NGTLSP

-352 ILTVGATLSDSK
+352 VLTVGATLTDNKS
-364 ANFVGSYGPRN
+364 NFVNSYGPRN

-381 ENNVYLKVR
+381 ENNIYLKVK

-398 YRLIVTRKK
+398 YRLIITRKK
-407 ATNVEPEP
+407 ANNVEPEP
-415 TPDPTPTPDPEPEP
+415 TPTPTPDPTPEP
-429 TPDKSQ
+429 TPEVSK
-435 ALLSSLKLSEGRI
+435 ALLSSLKLSEGKI

-459 SVPNDVTNVIATV
+459 TVGYDVTNVVATV
-472 ELQNETDKVEI
+472 ELENDTDTVDI

-491 GANELTVTVT
+491 GANELTITVT
-501 SSDNTVTNVYTIY
+501 SSDGSVSNVYTIY
-514 IIRKEGDVG
+514 IIKKEADTDISG
-523 DNSLLKSLVI
+523 NSLLKSLVI
-533 SGHAINFN
+533 NGHAINFDAN
-541 PNINEYNITI
+541 VNEYNITI

-564 EDTNASIT
+564 DDANASVN

-589 TAENGNYTDYLVNV
+589 TAENGNYTDYLINV

-615 IFIVLLVILAVAY
+615 IFIVLLVILAIAY

-634 GYKIYFNLQGI
+634 GYKIYFNSQGI
-645 KNFFSNLFNSIFTRK
+645 KNFFSNLFNGIFTRK

>member
-1 MKKTLKMMWGL
+1 MKKTFKMLWGL
-12 VLFLACASVQAA
+12 VLFLLCVEVEAA

-34 KDNDLVYVT
+34 KDNDLIYVQ

-79 GTFTVWAVD
+79 GTYTIWAVD
-88 TNGNTSTGYTFT
+88 TNGNTSAGYTIT
-100 KESGSCNMTGVSN
+100 KDDGSCNMDGLSNVTGS
-113 ATGTGTIDM
+113 GTIDM

-132 SNLTENVD
+132 SNLTEGKT

-145 SGYYLH
+145 PGYYLH

-186 CVKNNNNN
+186 CEKNTGNI
-194 VINAS
+194 VLNAS
-199 SYLASLTLST
+199 SYLNSLSLSRGSISPAFDKT
-209 GAYTSSFDPDKYDI
+209 KFDYTATVS
-223 SFANGV
+223 
-229 KFARDK
+229 
-235 FEYEANVPSSTSII
+235 SSTSVV
-249 TVFGKLLDED
+249 TVYASLLDSD
-259 ASFVDGYEPRTVYL
+259 ASFVDGYEPRTVNL

-278 TVQVKVKGFVNKT
+278 TIQIKVKGFILQEAT
-291 EMVSTYTIK
+291 ESTYTIK
-300 VNRAKPSGTGGSTS
+300 ITRTKPSSTGGATVS
-314 NKSNVNTLS
+314 KSSVNTLS
-323 DISISSGTLSP
+323 NITLSNGTLSP

-352 ILTVGATLSDSK
+352 VLTVGATLTDNKS
-364 ANFVGSYGPRN
+364 NFVNSYGPRN

-381 ENNVYLKVR
+381 ENNIYLKVK

-398 YRLIVTRKK
+398 YRLIITRKK
-407 ATNVEPEP
+407 ANNVEPEP
-415 TPDPTPTPDPEPEP
+415 TPTPTPDPTPEP
-429 TPDKSQ
+429 TPEVSK
-435 ALLSSLKLSEGRI
+435 ALLSSLKLSEGKI

-459 SVPNDVTNVIATV
+459 TVGYDVTNVVATV
-472 ELQNETDKVEI
+472 ELENDTDTVDI

-491 GANELTVTVT
+491 GANELTITVT
-501 SSDNTVTNVYTIY
+501 SSDGSVSNVYTIY
-514 IIRKEGDVG
+514 IIKKEADTDISG
-523 DNSLLKSLVI
+523 NSLLKSLVI
-533 SGHAINFN
+533 NGHAINFD
-541 PNINEYNITI
+541 PNVNEYNITI

-564 EDTNASIT
+564 DDSNASVT

-589 TAENGNYTDYLVNV
+589 TAENGNYTDYLINV

-615 IFIVLLVILAVAY
+615 IFIVLLVILAIAY

-645 KNFFSNLFNSIFTRK
+645 KNFFSNLFNGIFTRK

>member
-1 MKKTLKMMWGL
+1 MKKTFKMLWGL
-12 VLFLACASVQAA
+12 VLFLLCVEVEAA

-34 KDNDLVYVT
+34 KDNDLIYVQ
-43 ATKGDFNISY
+43 ATKGDYNISY

-79 GTFTVWAVD
+79 GTYTIWAVD
-88 TNGNTSTGYTFT
+88 TNGNTSAGYTIT
-100 KESGSCNMTGVSN
+100 KDDGSCNMDGLSNVTGSV
-113 ATGTGTIDM
+113 TIDM
-122 CGIMSSTGLY
+122 CGIMSSTCLY
-132 SNLTENVD
+132 SNLTEGKT

-145 SGYYLH
+145 PGYYLH

-186 CVKNNNNN
+186 CEKNTGNT
-194 VINAS
+194 VLNAS
-199 SYLASLTLST
+199 SYLNSLSLSRGSISPAFDKT
-209 GAYTSSFDPDKYDI
+209 KFDYTATVS
-223 SFANGV
+223 
-229 KFARDK
+229 
-235 FEYEANVPSSTSII
+235 SSTSVV
-249 TVFGKLLDED
+249 TVYASLLDSD
-259 ASFVDGYEPRTVYL
+259 ASFVDGYEPRTVNL

-278 TVQVKVKGFVNKT
+278 TIQIKVKGFALQEAT
-291 EMVSTYTIK
+291 ESTYTIK
-300 VNRAKPSGTGGSTS
+300 ITRTKPSGTGGATVS
-314 NKSNVNTLS
+314 KSSVNTLS
-323 DISISSGTLSP
+323 NITLSNGTLSP

-352 ILTVGATLSDSK
+352 VLTVGATLTDNKSS
-364 ANFVGSYGPRN
+364 FVNSYGPRN

-381 ENNVYLKVR
+381 ENNIYLKVK

-398 YRLIVTRKK
+398 YRLIITRKK
-407 ATNVEPEP
+407 ANNVEPAPEPTP
-415 TPDPTPTPDPEPEP
+415 TPDPTPEP
-429 TPDKSQ
+429 TPEVSK
-435 ALLSSLKLSEGRI
+435 ALLSSLKLSEGKI

-459 SVPNDVTNVIATV
+459 TVGYDVTNVVATV
-472 ELQNETDKVEI
+472 ELENDTDTVDI

-491 GANELTVTVT
+491 GANELTITVT
-501 SSDNTVTNVYTIY
+501 SSDGSVSNVYTIY
-514 IIRKEGDVG
+514 IIKKEADTDISG
-523 DNSLLKSLVI
+523 NSLLKSLVI
-533 SGHAINFN
+533 SGHAINFDAN
-541 PNINEYNITI
+541 VNEYNITI

-564 EDTNASIT
+564 DDSNASVT

-589 TAENGNYTDYLVNV
+589 TAENGNYTDYLINV

-615 IFIVLLVILAVAY
+615 IFIVLLVILAIAY

-645 KNFFSNLFNSIFTRK
+645 KNFFSNLFNGIFTRK

>member
-1 MKKTLKMMWGL
+1 MVSLNYEQGSNCKMKKTFKMLWGL
-12 VLFLACASVQAA
+12 VLFLLCVEVEAA

-34 KDNDLVYVT
+34 KDNDLIYVQ

-79 GTFTVWAVD
+79 GTYTIWAVD
-88 TNGNTSTGYTFT
+88 TNGNTSAGYTIT
-100 KESGSCNMTGVSN
+100 KDDGSCNMDGLSNVTGS
-113 ATGTGTIDM
+113 GTIDM

-132 SNLTENVD
+132 SNLTEGKT

-145 SGYYLH
+145 PGYYLH

-186 CVKNNNNN
+186 CEKNTGNI
-194 VINAS
+194 VLNAS
-199 SYLASLTLST
+199 SYLNSLSLSRGSISPAFDKT
-209 GAYTSSFDPDKYDI
+209 KFDYTATVS
-223 SFANGV
+223 
-229 KFARDK
+229 
-235 FEYEANVPSSTSII
+235 SSTSVV
-249 TVFGKLLDED
+249 TVYASLLDSD
-259 ASFVDGYEPRTVYL
+259 ASFVDGYEPRTVNL

-278 TVQVKVKGFVNKT
+278 TIQIKVKGFALQEAT
-291 EMVSTYTIK
+291 ESTYTIK
-300 VNRAKPSGTGGSTS
+300 ITRTKSSGTGGATVS
-314 NKSNVNTLS
+314 KSSVNTLS
-323 DISISSGTLSP
+323 NITLSNGSLSP

-352 ILTVGATLSDSK
+352 VLTVGATLTDNKSS
-364 ANFVGSYGPRN
+364 FVNSYGPRN

-381 ENNVYLKVR
+381 ENNVYLKVK

-398 YRLIVTRKK
+398 YRLIITRKK
-407 ATNVEPEP
+407 ANNVEPEP
-415 TPDPTPTPDPEPEP
+415 TPTPDPTPEP
-429 TPDKSQ
+429 TPEVSK
-435 ALLSSLKLSEGRI
+435 ALLSSLKLSEGKI

-459 SVPNDVTNVIATV
+459 TVGYDVTNVVATV
-472 ELQNETDKVEI
+472 ELENDTDTVDI

-491 GANELTVTVT
+491 GANELTITVT
-501 SSDNTVTNVYTIY
+501 SSDGSVSNVYTIY
-514 IIRKEGDVG
+514 IIKKEADTDISG
-523 DNSLLKSLVI
+523 NSLLKSLVI
-533 SGHAINFN
+533 NGHAINFD
-541 PNINEYNITI
+541 PNVNEYNITI

-564 EDTNASIT
+564 DDSNASVT

-589 TAENGNYTDYLVNV
+589 TAENGNYTDYLINV

-645 KNFFSNLFNSIFTRK
+645 KNFFSNLFNGIFTRK